1 MKVDR
6 SKLKKTPT
14 EAPADCRT
22 LIEKLKGCRDEQLLL
37 ELQHIKTWNIG
48 KCELY
53 HWVDLLDRFD
63 GILCDAGQ
71 TVENMS
77 WLLVCDRP
85 DNGQLKALLL
95 AVLNFTAL
103 LIEYSFS
110 RHLYSSIEHLTTL
123 LASCDMQVVLS
134 VLNLLYVFSKR
145 SNYITRLG
153 SDKRTPLLARLQHLA
168 ESWGGKENGFGLA
181 ECCRDLP
188 MTKYPPSATTLH
200 FEFYAEPG
208 PEVKVERKT
217 SSNTLHYIH
226 IEQLDKIS
234 ESPSEIMESLTVMY
248 NIPKDKQTLLFTHIR
263 LAHGFSNHK
272 KRLQAVQARLHA
284 ISILVYSNAL
294 QESANSILYNGLIE
308 ELVDVLQITDKQLV
322 DIKAASLRTL
332 TSIVH
337 LERTPK
343 LSNIIDCTGTASY
356 HGFLPVLVRNCI
368 QAMID
373 PLMEPYPHQF
383 ATALFSFL
391 YHLASYDAGGEAL
404 VSCGMMEALLKVI
417 KFLGDEQDQITFVTR
432 AVRVVDLITNLDMA
446 AFQSHTGLTIFI
458 SRLEHEVD
466 LSRKECPFVIKP
478 KIQRPNSTVESE
490 DMDTDVD
497 GQSES
502 LSEERMESSPGPS
515 TSSGSR
521 PETDHRAQSS
531 TASTPRTGLQCI
543 PQRAA
548 LLKSMLNFLKK
559 AIQDPAFSDG
569 IRHVMDGS
577 LPTSLKHIISNAE
590 YYGPSLFLLATEVV
604 TVFVFQEPSLLS
616 SLQDNGLTDVMLHA
630 LLIKDSL
637 SLQVPATR
645 EVLGSLPNVFSA
657 LCLNARGLHSFVQCQ
672 PFERLFKVLLSPDY
686 LPAMRRRRSSDPLG
700 DTASNLGSAVDELMR
715 HQPTLKTD
723 ATTAIIKLLEEICNL
738 GRAPEYICQKPSI
751 QKTDG
756 TVTAPPAR
764 SSHAAEEASSED
776 EEEEEALHTFTQQQ
790 GEPESNR
797 QSVPVELVVG
807 TEERIPIPLMDYI
820 LNVMKFVESI
830 LSNNTTDDHCQ
841 EFVNQKGL
849 LPLVSILGLPNL
861 PIDFPT
867 SAACQAVA
875 GVCKSILTL
884 SHEPK
889 VLQEGLCQLDSILSA
904 LEPLH
909 RPIEVPGGSVLLRE
923 LATAGHVT
931 DATLSARATPL
942 LHALTAA
949 HAYILMFVH
958 TCRVGQSEIRA
969 ISVNQWGSQ
978 LGLSVLNK
986 LSQLYCSLVW
996 ESTVL
1001 LSLCT
1006 PNSLPPGCEFGQAD
1020 MQKLVPKEEKPSGS
1034 TTATASTSGSRRTA
1048 ESEAVAVDPSATCL
1062 LEGMGLDG
1070 DTLAPMETDEPT
1082 AGTSDPKTKSKLT
1095 PAMATRIKQIK
1106 PLLSASSRLGR
1117 ALAELFGLLVKLCVG
1132 SPVRQRRSHHATSTG
1147 TAPTP
1152 AARATASSL
1161 TKLLTKGLS
1170 WQPPPYTPTP
1180 RFRLTFFICSVG
1192 FTSPMLFDERKY
1204 PYHLM
1209 LQKFFCSG
1217 GHNALFETFNWAL
1230 SMGGKVPVS
1239 EGLEHAELPDGTGE
1253 FLDAWLMLV
1262 EKMVNPSTVLD
1273 SPHSLPVKV
1282 PGVTPTTP
1290 QFSALRFLIVTQK
1303 AAFSCICS
1311 LWNRKP
1317 LKVYGG
1323 RMAESMLAILCH
1335 ILRGEPVIQE
1345 RLAKEREGTARP
1357 EEEGGLGASTLPVGP
1372 SSGGAGGAAVAPG
1385 AAVNAGEGPAGS
1397 VPGPAIGSSTAP
1409 PAPGGAAEDST
1420 NTTPRREPP
1429 VNQAQLQ
1436 QAQGGSRERQ
1446 PNVNQQQ
1453 LQQLMD
1459 MGFSREHAM
1468 EALVNTSTMEQATEY
1483 LLTHPPPLLSGA
1495 VRDMTMSE
1503 EDQMMRAI
1511 AMSLGQEEAARHREE
1526 DDRRAR
1532 ERTEEEEARCLER
1545 FLEAEPLDS
1554 TELHAFTDSMLPGC
1568 FHLLDELPD
1577 TVYRL
1582 CDLLMTAIKRS
1593 GPEYRDLILR
1603 QVVNQ
1608 VWEAAD
1614 VLIKAAIPLT
1624 TSDTKTVSEWTRQ
1637 MATLPQ
1643 ASNLA
1648 TRILLLT
1655 LLFEELK
1662 LSCARVVENSG
1673 ILNVLIKLLEVVQ
1686 PCLQAAKEQKDIQTP
1701 KWITPV
1707 LLIIDFYEKMAVSSK
1722 RRAQMNKYLQPNGN
1736 NWRWFDDRSGRW
1748 CSYSASNNGTID
1760 SAWRAGESSVRFTAG
1775 RRRYTVQFNTMVQVN
1790 EETGNRRPV
1799 MLTVQRVPRV
1809 PKPAK
1814 TGSMTDSEREEG
1826 DKGKAEETQTDPDSA
1841 PVAVEMSAPKD
1852 DNTSPQL
1859 KESFSGPS
1867 APAAPPPAAPLD
1879 PTSER
1884 TGAGGAI
1891 VVQGLTEDM
1900 TTVLIRAC
1908 VSMIS
1913 VPVDPD
1919 TLHATLRLCLRLT
1932 RTHHYAMMFAELKST
1947 RMILGLTQGSG
1958 FNGFTPL
1965 VTLLFRHI
1973 IEDPATLRHTM
1984 EKVVRSAVTSGAGS
1998 TTSGVVSGSLGSRE
2012 INYILRVLGPAA
2024 CRNPD
2029 CFADTAN
2036 SCVRIALPAPRGA
2049 GTASDDEF
2057 ENLRIKGPNAVQ
2069 LVKTTPL
2076 KLSPLPPIPDTIK
2089 EVIYDMLNALAAYHA
2104 PEEAERPEEPAV
2116 AVPGGQ
2122 DLCQI
2127 LQDDDVYQQ
2136 YRLTRQG
2143 SDFDSQSAFHINAQ
2157 VFTADG
2163 AVADSSQSGTPQGE
2177 GEALPPCSS
2186 PPASTASTPEEM
2198 REEKKEVEG
2207 ENGASSEE
2215 GKGAKA
2221 KASKPLMPTSTILR
2235 LLAELVRSYVGIA
2248 TLIASY
2254 CYTAGQSELIKED
2267 CSVLAFV
2274 LDHLLPHTQSS
2285 EDKDTPALARLFLA
2299 SLAAAGTGTDAQV
2312 ALVNEVKAAL
2322 SRALAMAEGTEKHA
2336 RLQAV
2341 MCIIS
2346 TIMESCPSTS
2356 SFYSTAAAKTQH
2368 NGMNNIIRLFLKKGL
2383 VNDLARV
2390 PHSLDLSSPN
2400 MANTVNA
2407 ALKPL
2412 ETLSRIVNQ
2421 PSSLFGGKGG
2431 SSKNKAEHDTVGAAR
2446 DSNSTTQGT
2455 TGDSVEGTLVE
2466 GSHRVQGT
2474 DSDLM
2479 DGETEGD
2486 TVVIAGQ
2493 PEVLST
2499 TAMQV
2504 ENELVDLIDEL
2515 LERDAGAVNSSII
2528 VGRGSGE
2535 DESQED
2541 VLMDEAP
2548 SNISQAST
2556 LQTNREDSMNIL
2568 EPEDEE
2574 HTQEEDSSGS
2584 NDDEDSQDEEEEEE
2598 EEEEEDQDD
2607 EEGDE
2612 DDDDEGSEMELDE
2625 DFPDINAAPHI
2636 RFERFDRD
2644 DDLII
2649 EFDNMFSTTADIP
2662 PSPGNIPSS
2671 HPLMVRHAD
2680 HGSLTLGGAGTNNRL
2695 AQGMGRSQ
2703 RTLRQLTA
2711 NTGHTIHVHY
2721 PGNRQPNPPL
2731 ILQRLLGPSAAADIL
2746 QLSSS
2751 LPLQSRG
2758 RARLLVGNEDVHII
2772 ARSDDELLDDFFHEQ
2787 SSTGGQAGTLS
2798 SIPTALTRWTD
2809 ECKVLDAESMH
2820 DCVAVV
2826 KVPIL
2831 QHLETLRDEE
2841 LEERREK
2848 RRRQLAEEE
2857 EAKQNDRRTGGEEAR
2872 EQSLQGSGLGTVNG
2886 AAGETTAEGE
2896 PQGSG
2901 VSCLDPPRVSEGF
2914 LTAPPSGEVTPTT
2927 PAPHEQA
2934 LVSLETAI
2942 SQQVHQPIA
2951 DLLLAESHANSLVTL
2966 AGAGLPDLTASSDR
2980 LNCEAEA
2987 SQMEMSPA
2995 PPIASLSPDI
3005 VETSEPAAVGV
3016 SQLEGSPMD
3025 TSSPVSATQEEPN
3038 PAQAVHLSQELSGS
3052 GDSGVTDTHTDAE
3065 TGSTTVS
3072 TPGETMPL
3080 SDRANS
3086 QSQAIQEEP
3095 LPSTSNEDED
3105 PLAGIS
3111 LPEGVDPSFLAALP
3125 EDIRRE
3131 VLQNQLGIRPPAR
3144 PPASS
3149 TLPSTTTP
3157 VLGGGPGVTE
3167 VSPEFLAALPPAI
3180 QEEVLA
3186 QQRAE
3191 QQRRELSQQP
3201 TQGDTPLD
3209 PVTFIQTLPSELRR
3223 SVLEDMEDSVLAV
3236 MPPDI
3241 AAEAA
3246 ALRREQE
3253 VSARQRQLMH
3263 ERLFGHSSSSALSAI
3278 LRSPAF
3284 TSRLGGNRGVQYTRL
3299 AVQRGG
3305 TFQMGGGANHSRPSS
3320 SSVDSLLRLRGRL
3333 LLDHEAL
3340 SCLLVLL
3347 FVDEPKLNTSRLHRV
3362 LRNLCYHSQTRG
3374 WVIRS
3379 LLSILQRSSESEVCV
3394 ETTRLE
3400 DARGKRTAGGQGG
3413 YGGSKGSTT
3422 TATAASSLSSSS
3434 SSSLELINRV
3444 ESRSSSQLSWLSV
3457 SMDAA
3462 LGCRT
3467 NIFQIQ
3473 RASGR
3478 KHADRHS
3485 AGGTSGGPGGTLGG
3499 GVQGVTAGVT
3509 CPGGGGS
3516 TVHIHPQ
3523 AAPVVCRHVLDT
3535 LIQLAKVFPSHFT
3548 QQRCKDLLSSSTS
3561 DLDSR
3566 LCAAASIVTGTAGGG
3581 SRSTQT
3587 NTCSTPSSAQNSLG
3601 GGACGT
3607 AITPQSLGIST
3618 DFWDLLVKLDN
3629 MNVSRKGKASMKT
3642 VPLGAGGEAEG
3653 AQYSLEASPLG
3664 QLMNMLSHPVIRRSS
3679 LLTEKL
3685 LRLLSLISI
3694 ALPDNKATEVPAGH
3708 QAPQSTTA
3716 GAGNPATATSAAA
3729 TAGAPGSVS
3738 ASAQGIT
3745 VGVVVPAQGS
3755 SSTAIV
3761 SIPTSTGASA
3771 TGKHRATVL
3780 CIESDTKLASTGL
3793 TEKQLQLSVEVLTS
3807 HSCSEE
3813 GLEDAANILLQLSRG
3828 DGTTRDTVLR
3838 LLLSGARH
3846 LGYTLCKQ
3854 IGTLLAELREYNLE
3868 QQRRARADAQSPD
3881 APAEDTSISARLK
3894 AGKLSSRRGR
3904 RFDGSE
3910 SVVIVAAQKRT
3921 LGGRELQLPCM
3932 SSLTSKTSTQKF
3944 FLRVLQV
3951 IIQLREDTRRANK
3964 KAKQTGRLGSTSLGS
3979 ASSIQAAVR
3988 QLEAEADA
3996 IIQMVREGQRAR
4008 RLQQAPPPSASV
4020 AAVTTSGSSVA
4031 APHAPAAAPGTASAA
4046 TSEVGSVSEPQ
4057 AVQRDDS
4064 PMDVDQPSPLEQDPA
4079 PLDEE
4084 GNSQSETE
4092 ERLPDLPLLSEQ
4104 LLLDE
4109 LWDMLGECLKELEE
4123 SHDQHAVLVL
4133 QPAVEAFFLVHATE
4147 RESKPPVRD
4156 TRESQLSHIKDEP
4169 PPLSP
4174 APLTPATPS
4183 SLDPFFSREPSSMH
4197 ISSNLPPDTQKF
4209 LRFAETHRTVLNQI
4223 LRQSTTHLAD
4233 GPFAVLV
4240 DYIRILDFDVK
4251 RKYFRQELERLDEG
4265 LRKEDMAVHVR
4276 RDHVFEDSY
4285 RELHR
4290 KSPEDMKN
4298 RLYIVFE
4305 GEEGQDAG
4313 GLLREWYMIISRE
4326 MFNAMYAL
4334 FRTSPGDRVTYTINP
4349 SSHCNPN
4356 HLSYFKFVG
4365 RVVAKAVYDN
4375 RLLECY
4381 FTRSFYKHILGK
4393 SVRYTDMES
4402 EDYPFFQG
4410 LVYLLENNVST
4421 LGYELTFST
4430 EVQEFG
4436 VCEVRDLKPNGGNII
4451 VTEENKKE
4459 YVHLVCQMKMTG
4471 AIRKQLSA
4479 YLEGFYEIIPKR
4491 LISIFTEQE
4500 LELLISGLPTID
4512 IDDLKANTEYH
4523 KYQSSSIQIQW
4534 FWRALRSFDQADRA
4548 KFLQFVTGTSKVP
4561 LQGFAAL
4568 EGMNG
4573 IQKFQI
4579 HRDDRS
4585 TDRLPS
4591 AHTCFNQLDLPA
4603 YESYEKLRHMLL
4615 LAIQECSEGFGLA

>member
-6 SKLKKTPT
+6 TKLKKTPT
-14 EAPADCRT
+14 EAPADCRS
-22 LIEKLKGCRDEQLLL
+22 LIDKLKVCSDEQLLL
-37 ELQHIKTWNIG
+37 ELQQIKTWNIG

-63 GILCDAGQ
+63 GILADAGQ

-77 WLLVCDRP
+77 WMLVCDRP
-85 DNGQLKALLL
+85 EREQLKALLL

-123 LASCDMQVVLS
+123 LASSDMQVVLA

-145 SNYITRLG
+145 SNYITRLA
-153 SDKRTPLLARLQHLA
+153 SDKRTPLLSRLQHLA

-181 ECCRDLP
+181 ECCKD
-188 MTKYPPSATTLH
+188 MHMSKYPPSATTLH

-208 PEVKVERKT
+208 SEVKVEKRA

-234 ESPSEIMESLTVMY
+234 ESPSEIMESLTKMY
-248 NIPKDKQTLLFTHIR
+248 SIPKDKQMLLFTHIR

-308 ELVDVLQITDKQLV
+308 ELVDVLQITDKQLME
-322 DIKAASLRTL
+322 IKAASLRTL

-343 LSNIIDCTGTASY
+343 LSSIIDCTGTASY

-373 PLMEPYPHQF
+373 PTMEPYPHQF

-446 AFQSHTGLTIFI
+446 AFQSHSGLTIFI
-458 SRLEHEVD
+458 YRLEHEVD
-466 LSRKECPFVIKP
+466 LCRKECPFVIKP
-478 KIQRPNSTVESE
+478 KIQRPTNVQEGEEMET
-490 DMDTDVD
+490 DMEVSDVA
-497 GQSES
+497 
-502 LSEERMESSPGPS
+502 MESCPGPS
-515 TSSGSR
+515 TS
-521 PETDHRAQSS
+521 TDHRPSLSTSS
-531 TASTPRTGLQCI
+531 SSSSIVVSRTGVQCI

-569 IRHVMDGS
+569 IRHVMDGT

-630 LLIKDSL
+630 LLIKD
-637 SLQVPATR
+637 VPATR

-657 LCLNARGLHSFVQCQ
+657 LCLNARGLQSFVQCQ

-686 LPAMRRRRSSDPLG
+686 LPAMRRRRSSDPLALTSLRSPAG

-738 GRAPEYICQKPSI
+738 GRDPKYICQKPSI
-751 QKTDG
+751 QKADG
-756 TVTAPPAR
+756 TATAPPPR
-764 SSHAAEEASSED
+764 SNHAAEEASSED
-776 EEEEEALHTFTQQQ
+776 EEEEEVQAMQSFSTNQQSEV
-790 GEPESNR
+790 EPS
-797 QSVPVELVVG
+797 QHVVG

-841 EFVNQKGL
+841 EFVSQKGL
-849 LPLVSILGLPNL
+849 LPLVTILGLPNL

-889 VLQEGLCQLDSILSA
+889 VLQEGLLQLDSILSS
-904 LEPLH
+904 LDPLH
-909 RPIEVPGGSVLLRE
+909 RPIEAPGGSVLLRE
-923 LATAGHVT
+923 LACAGNVA
-931 DATLSARATPL
+931 DATLSAQATPL

-949 HAYILMFVH
+949 HAYIMMFVH

-978 LGLSVLNK
+978 LGLNVLNK

-1020 MQKLVPKEEKPSGS
+1020 MQKLAPKEEKA
-1034 TTATASTSGSRRTA
+1034 TTVLPQGTKRP
-1048 ESEAVAVDPSATCL
+1048 ESEVEGTVVSEEASGL
-1062 LEGMGLDG
+1062 LEGIGLDG
-1070 DTLAPMETDEPT
+1070 DTLAPMETDEPS
-1082 AGTSDPKTKSKLT
+1082 TSDAKGKPKIT
-1095 PAMATRIKQIK
+1095 PAMAARIKQIK

-1132 SPVRQRRSHHATSTG
+1132 SPVRQRRSHHAASTT

-1152 AARATASSL
+1152 AARSTASAL

-1209 LQKFFCSG
+1209 LQKFLCSG

-1230 SMGGKVPVS
+1230 SMGGRVPVA
-1239 EGLEHAELPDGTGE
+1239 EGLEHSDLPDGTGE

-1262 EKMVNPSTVLD
+1262 EKMVNPTTVLE
-1273 SPHSLPVKV
+1273 SPHSLPTTKL
-1282 PGVTPTTP
+1282 PGGQNNP
-1290 QFSALRFLIVTQK
+1290 QFSALRFLVVTQK
-1303 AAFSCICS
+1303 AAFTCIKN

-1335 ILRGEPVIQE
+1335 ILRGEPVIRE
-1345 RLAKEREGTARP
+1345 RLSKEREGSR
-1357 EEEGGLGASTLPVGP
+1357 EEEGQQDESGA
-1372 SSGGAGGAAVAPG
+1372 
-1385 AAVNAGEGPAGS
+1385 
-1397 VPGPAIGSSTAP
+1397 
-1409 PAPGGAAEDST
+1409 
-1420 NTTPRREPP
+1420 RREP
-1429 VNQAQLQ
+1429 Q
-1436 QAQGGSRERQ
+1436 
-1446 PNVNQQQ
+1446 VNQQQ

-1459 MGFSREHAM
+1459 MGFTREHAL
-1468 EALVNTSTMEQATEY
+1468 EALLNTSTMEQATEY
-1483 LLTHPPPLLSGA
+1483 LLTHPPPLIGGV
-1495 VRDMTMSE
+1495 VRDLSMSE
-1503 EDQMMRAI
+1503 EDQMLRAI
-1511 AMSLGQEEAARHREE
+1511 AMSLGQDIPMEQRAELPEETARRKEE
-1526 DDRRAR
+1526 EERKAR
-1532 ERTEEEEARCLER
+1532 EKQEEEEAKCLEK
-1545 FLEAEPLDS
+1545 FQDAEPLEQD
-1554 TELHAFTDSMLPGC
+1554 ELQGFTDTMLPGC

-1577 TVYRL
+1577 TVYRV
-1582 CDLLMTAIKRS
+1582 CDLIMTAIKRN
-1593 GPEYRDLILR
+1593 GADYRDMILK

-1614 VLIKAAIPLT
+1614 VLIKAALPLT
-1624 TSDTKTVSEWTRQ
+1624 TSDTKTVSEWISQ

-1662 LSCARVVENSG
+1662 LPCARVVETSG

-1686 PCLQAAKEQKDIQTP
+1686 PCLQAAKEQKEVQTP

-1707 LLIIDFYEKMAVSSK
+1707 LLLIDFYEKTSISSK
-1722 RRAQMNKYLQPNGN
+1722 RRMQMNRYLQANGN

-1748 CSYSASNNGTID
+1748 CSYSASNNSTID
-1760 SAWRAGESSVRFTAG
+1760 AAWKAGETCVRFTAG
-1775 RRRYTVQFNTMVQVN
+1775 RRRYTVQFTTMVQVN

-1799 MLTVQRVPRV
+1799 MLTLLRVPRLLKSGKNGNGQELEKTLEEAKEVEAKQKDEKV
-1809 PKPAK
+1809 PEPIPVPETSSTEKDAP
-1814 TGSMTDSEREEG
+1814 TEEPKVG
-1826 DKGKAEETQTDPDSA
+1826 DIVIQGLAEEM
-1841 PVAVEMSAPKD
+1841 V
-1852 DNTSPQL
+1852 
-1859 KESFSGPS
+1859 
-1867 APAAPPPAAPLD
+1867 
-1879 PTSER
+1879 
-1884 TGAGGAI
+1884 
-1891 VVQGLTEDM
+1891 
-1900 TTVLIRAC
+1900 TVLIRSC
-1908 VSMIS
+1908 VGMLG

-1932 RTHHYAMMFAELKST
+1932 RDHKYAMMFAELKST
-1947 RMILGLTQGSG
+1947 RMILSLTQSSG

-1973 IEDPATLRHTM
+1973 IEDPCTLQHTM
-1984 EKVVRSAVTSGAGS
+1984 EKVVRSAATSGAGS

-2029 CFADTAN
+2029 IFTEVAN
-2036 SCVRIALPAPRGA
+2036 SCIRIALPAPRGS

-2069 LVKTTPL
+2069 LVKTTPI
-2076 KLSPLPPIPDTIK
+2076 KPSTLPVIPDTIK

-2104 PEEAERPEEPAV
+2104 PEEVSEKSEQKPVGMNQEV
-2116 AVPGGQ
+2116 S
-2122 DLCQI
+2122 QI
-2127 LQDDDVYQQ
+2127 LQDMGDEVFQQ
-2136 YRLTRQG
+2136 YRDLTRQG
-2143 SDFDSQSAFHINAQ
+2143 SDFDGQTSFAINAR
-2157 VFTADG
+2157 VFTADST
-2163 AVADSSQSGTPQGE
+2163 AAETPQSGTPQGE
-2177 GEALPPCSS
+2177 TAL
-2186 PPASTASTPEEM
+2186 TPEEN
-2198 REEKKEVEG
+2198 REGLKKDKEG
-2207 ENGASSEE
+2207 DRSSED
-2215 GKGAKA
+2215 GKQKA
-2221 KASKPLMPTSTILR
+2221 KGSKPLLPTSSILR

-2248 TLIASY
+2248 SLIATY
-2254 CYTAGQSELIKED
+2254 NYTAGQSELIKED

-2274 LDHLLPHTQSS
+2274 LDHLLPHTHNA

-2299 SLAAAGTGTDAQV
+2299 SLAAAGSGTDAQV

-2322 SRALAMAEGTEKHA
+2322 GRALAMAESTEKHA

-2356 SFYSTAAAKTQH
+2356 SFYSTATTKTQH

-2383 VNDLARV
+2383 VSDLARV

-2421 PSSLFGGKGG
+2421 PSSLFGSKGTSG
-2431 SSKNKAEHDTVGAAR
+2431 KNKSEADTHGTAQDPNSNQPDTGETGTEVQEEDPDASHAEVAD
-2446 DSNSTTQGT
+2446 
-2455 TGDSVEGTLVE
+2455 GDI
-2466 GSHRVQGT
+2466 
-2474 DSDLM
+2474 M
-2479 DGETEGD
+2479 DGETETD
-2486 TVVIAGQ
+2486 AVVIAGQ
-2493 PEVLST
+2493 PEVLT
-2499 TAMQV
+2499 TQEMQV
-2504 ENELVDLIDEL
+2504 ENELEDLIDEL
-2515 LERDAGAVNSSII
+2515 LERDGAAGNRV
-2528 VGRGSGE
+2528 GE

-2541 VLMDEAP
+2541 VLMDEP
-2548 SNISQAST
+2548 PTNLSQAST
-2556 LQTNREDSMNIL
+2556 LQANREDSMNIL
-2568 EPEDEE
+2568 DPEDEEE

-2584 NDDEDSQDEEEEEE
+2584 NEDEDDSQEE
-2598 EEEEEDQDD
+2598 EEEEEDEDDQDD
-2607 EEGDE
+2607 EEGEEGDE
-2612 DDDDEGSEMELDE
+2612 DDDDDCSEMELDE
-2625 DFPDINAAPHI
+2625 DYPDMNASPLV
-2636 RFERFDRD
+2636 RFERFDRE

-2649 EFDNMFSTTADIP
+2649 EFDNMFSSATEIP
-2662 PSPGNIPSS
+2662 PSPGNIPTT

-2680 HGSLTLGGAGTNNRL
+2680 HGSLTLGSGTSTTRL
-2695 AQGMGRSQ
+2695 AQGIGRSQ

-2758 RARLLVGNEDVHII
+2758 RARLLVGNDDVHII
-2772 ARSDDELLDDFFHEQ
+2772 ARSDDEMLDDFFHDQ
-2787 SSTGGQAGTLS
+2787 STATSQAGTLS
-2798 SIPTALTRWTD
+2798 SIPTALTRWTE

-2820 DCVAVV
+2820 DCVSVV
-2826 KVPIL
+2826 KVPIIN
-2831 QHLETLRDEE
+2831 HLESLRDEE

-2848 RRRQLAEEE
+2848 RRKQLAEEE
-2857 EAKQNDRRTGGEEAR
+2857 AKMAEKSKEEKEAKEQNSQGANSKQNTPFEL
-2872 EQSLQGSGLGTVNG
+2872 SLADQDGSGRPENFPT
-2886 AAGETTAEGE
+2886 APSSAEGTPTSPE
-2896 PQGSG
+2896 I
-2901 VSCLDPPRVSEGF
+2901 VRLDPTLRATEA
-2914 LTAPPSGEVTPTT
+2914 T
-2927 PAPHEQA
+2927 
-2934 LVSLETAI
+2934 
-2942 SQQVHQPIA
+2942 
-2951 DLLLAESHANSLVTL
+2951 LAELTQ
-2966 AGAGLPDLTASSDR
+2966 GLPADTGTEDVGQQLMPSHQEDSGPGRPSVEGDAT
-2980 LNCEAEA
+2980 
-2987 SQMEMSPA
+2987 QMELSPA
-2995 PPIASLSPDI
+2995 PTITSLSPERAEDSDAL
-3005 VETSEPAAVGV
+3005 TAVS

-3025 TSSPVSATQEEPN
+3025 TSSLASGPLEDGVGEAPGIVNPEQPLVVGSSIAVGQQPVEPPTTCETQPVVSQHSDSSQIAPSSELPSTRESAVTLL
-3038 PAQAVHLSQELSGS
+3038 ATDSSGI
-3052 GDSGVTDTHTDAE
+3052 
-3065 TGSTTVS
+3065 
-3072 TPGETMPL
+3072 L
-3080 SDRANS
+3080 
-3086 QSQAIQEEP
+3086 EEP
-3095 LPSTSNEDED
+3095 LPSTSSEEED
-3105 PLAGIS
+3105 PLAGIN

-3131 VLQNQLGIRPPAR
+3131 VLQNQLGIRPPSR
-3144 PPASS
+3144 PPPTAA
-3149 TLPSTTTP
+3149 P
-3157 VLGGGPGVTE
+3157 VIPPPVVANAGVTE

-3191 QQRRELSQQP
+3191 QQRRELAQTTTS
-3201 TQGDTPLD
+3201 DTPMD
-3209 PVTFIQTLPSELRR
+3209 PVTFIQTLPSDLRR

-3241 AAEAA
+3241 AAEAQ

-3253 VSARQRQLMH
+3253 ARQRQLMH
-3263 ERLFGHSSSSALSAI
+3263 ERLFGHSSTSALSAI

-3284 TSRLGGNRGVQYTRL
+3284 TSRLSGNRGVQYTRL
-3299 AVQRGG
+3299 AVQRGN
-3305 TFQMGGGANHSRPSS
+3305 TFQMGSS
-3320 SSVDSLLRLRGRL
+3320 STHTRPTGSNVDSLLRLRGRL

-3362 LRNLCYHSQTRG
+3362 LRNLCYHAQTRN

-3379 LLSILQRSSESEVCV
+3379 LLSILQRSSESELCI
-3394 ETTRLE
+3394 ESPKTSIGGTDKRGAKTSHDNRPLE
-3400 DARGKRTAGGQGG
+3400 FLHKME
-3413 YGGSKGSTT
+3413 SKNS
-3422 TATAASSLSSSS
+3422 
-3434 SSSLELINRV
+3434 N
-3444 ESRSSSQLSWLSV
+3444 QLSWLSV

-3473 RASGR
+3473 RSLGR
-3478 KHADRHS
+3478 KHTEKHS
-3485 AGGTSGGPGGTLGG
+3485 A
-3499 GVQGVTAGVT
+3499 
-3509 CPGGGGS
+3509 CGS

-3548 QQRCKDLLSSSTS
+3548 QQRTKECSVENSDSRERSIKLTCSPCLAPSSSIG
-3561 DLDSR
+3561 
-3566 LCAAASIVTGTAGGG
+3566 AS
-3581 SRSTQT
+3581 
-3587 NTCSTPSSAQNSLG
+3587 N
-3601 GGACGT
+3601 
-3607 AITPQSLGIST
+3607 IST

-3629 MNVSRKGKASMKT
+3629 MNVSRKGKTSIKS
-3642 VPLGAGGEAEG
+3642 VPVSSGSEGESN
-3653 AQYSLEASPLG
+3653 QCSLEASPLG
-3664 QLMNMLSHPVIRRSS
+3664 QLMNMLSHSVIRRSS

-3694 ALPDNKATEVPAGH
+3694 ALPDNKASE
-3708 QAPQSTTA
+3708 TA
-3716 GAGNPATATSAAA
+3716 GNQSNSITPAPAPTPATAP
-3729 TAGAPGSVS
+3729 APVPVP
-3738 ASAQGIT
+3738 AVT
-3745 VGVVVPAQGS
+3745 VPVVVSTNIVTTVTTKSGKSPAKS
-3755 SSTAIV
+3755 SEV
-3761 SIPTSTGASA
+3761 SNAPDKMAAS
-3771 TGKHRATVL
+3771 
-3780 CIESDTKLASTGL
+3780 GL

-3813 GLEDAANILLQLSRG
+3813 GLEDAANVLLQLSRG
-3828 DGTTRDTVLR
+3828 DPSTRDTVLK
-3838 LLLSGARH
+3838 LLLSGAHH
-3846 LGYTLCKQ
+3846 LGFTLCKQ

-3868 QQRRARADAQSPD
+3868 QQRRAQCEVLSPD
-3881 APAEDTSISARLK
+3881 GMPEEQPHSTK
-3894 AGKLSSRRGR
+3894 PKGKMQSRSLPTPPMRS
-3904 RFDGSE
+3904 RFDIAE
-3910 SVVIVAAQKRT
+3910 NVVIVASQKRP
-3921 LGGRELQLPCM
+3921 LGGRELQLPSM
-3932 SSLTSKTSTQKF
+3932 SMLTSKTSTQKF

-3951 IIQLREDTRRANK
+3951 IIQLRDDTRRANK
-3964 KAKQTGRLGSTSLGS
+3964 KAKQTSRLGTASLAS
-3979 ASSIQAAVR
+3979 ASSIQAAVQ

-3996 IIQMVREGQRAR
+3996 IIQMAEGSAR
-4008 RLQQAPPPSASV
+4008 REEQ
-4020 AAVTTSGSSVA
+4020 
-4031 APHAPAAAPGTASAA
+4031 
-4046 TSEVGSVSEPQ
+4046 
-4057 AVQRDDS
+4057 
-4064 PMDVDQPSPLEQDPA
+4064 PMDVDQPSPATQEPQSVA
-4079 PLDEE
+4079 SE
-4084 GNSQSETE
+4084 GSQAAEKKEE
-4092 ERLPDLPLLSEQ
+4092 ERLPELPLLSEQ
-4104 LLLDE
+4104 LSLDE

-4197 ISSNLPPDTQKF
+4197 ISSSLPPDTQKF

-4240 DYIRILDFDVK
+4240 DYIRVLDFDVK

-4290 KSPEDMKN
+4290 KSPEEMKN

-4326 MFNAMYAL
+4326 MFNPMYAL

-4365 RVVAKAVYDN
+4365 RIVAKAVYDN

-4402 EDYPFFQG
+4402 EDYHFYQG
-4410 LVYLLENNVST
+4410 LVYLLENDVST
-4421 LGYELTFST
+4421 LGYDLTFST

-4436 VCEVRDLKPNGGNII
+4436 VCEVRDLKPNGANIL

-4471 AIRKQLSA
+4471 AIRKQLA
-4479 YLEGFYEIIPKR
+4479 AFLEGFYEIIPKR

-4512 IDDLKANTEYH
+4512 IDDLKSNTEYH
-4523 KYQSSSIQIQW
+4523 KYQSNSIQIQW

>member
-6 SKLKKTPT
+6 TKLKKTPT
-14 EAPADCRT
+14 EAPADCRA
-22 LIEKLKGCRDEQLLL
+22 LIEKLKVCNDEQLLL
-37 ELQHIKTWNIG
+37 ELQQIKTWNIG

-63 GILCDAGQ
+63 GILSDAGQ

-77 WLLVCDRP
+77 WMLVCDRP
-85 DNGQLKALLL
+85 EREQLKMLLL

-123 LASCDMQVVLS
+123 LASSDMQVVLA

-153 SDKRTPLLARLQHLA
+153 SDKRTPLLTRLQHLA

-181 ECCRDLP
+181 ECCRDLH
-188 MTKYPPSATTLH
+188 MMKYPPSATTLH
-200 FEFYAEPG
+200 FEFYADPG
-208 PEVKVERKT
+208 AEVKIEKRT
-217 SSNTLHYIH
+217 TSNTLHYIH

-234 ESPSEIMESLTVMY
+234 ESPSEIMESLTKMY
-248 NIPKDKQTLLFTHIR
+248 SIPKDKQMLLFTHIR
-263 LAHGFSNHK
+263 LAHGFSNHR

-308 ELVDVLQITDKQLV
+308 ELVDVLQITDKQLME
-322 DIKAASLRTL
+322 IKAASLRTL

-343 LSNIIDCTGTASY
+343 LSSIIDCTGTASY

-373 PLMEPYPHQF
+373 PSMDPYPHQF

-446 AFQSHTGLTIFI
+446 AFQSHSGLSIFI
-458 SRLEHEVD
+458 YRLEHEVD
-466 LSRKECPFVIKP
+466 LCRKECPFVIKP
-478 KIQRPNSTVESE
+478 KIQRPSTAQEGE
-490 DMDTDVD
+490 EMETDMDVADVT
-497 GQSES
+497 
-502 LSEERMESSPGPS
+502 MESSPGS
-515 TSSGSR
+515 SLSMEQRLEIELRASCSSSSAFISSGPGPR
-521 PETDHRAQSS
+521 P
-531 TASTPRTGLQCI
+531 GVQCI

-630 LLIKDSL
+630 LLIKD
-637 SLQVPATR
+637 VPATR

-657 LCLNARGLHSFVQCQ
+657 LCLNARGLQSFVQCQ

-738 GRAPEYICQKPSI
+738 GRDPKYICQKPSI
-751 QKTDG
+751 QKADG
-756 TVTAPPAR
+756 TASAPPPR
-764 SSHAAEEASSED
+764 SNHAAEEASSED
-776 EEEEEALHTFTQQQ
+776 EEEEEVQAMQSFNSTQQNET
-790 GEPESNR
+790 EPN
-797 QSVPVELVVG
+797 QQVVG

-849 LPLVSILGLPNL
+849 LPLVTILGLPNL

-889 VLQEGLCQLDSILSA
+889 VLQEGLLQLDSILSS

-909 RPIEVPGGSVLLRE
+909 RPIESPGGSVLLRE
-923 LATAGHVT
+923 LASAGNVA
-931 DATLSARATPL
+931 DATLSAQATPL

-949 HAYILMFVH
+949 HAYIMMFVH
-958 TCRVGQSEIRA
+958 TCRVGQSEIRS

-978 LGLSVLNK
+978 LGLSVLSK

-1006 PNSLPPGCEFGQAD
+1006 PNSLPSGCEFGQAD
-1020 MQKLVPKEEKPSGS
+1020 MQKLVPKDEKAGTSQGGKKSDGEQDGTVGS
-1034 TTATASTSGSRRTA
+1034 MDASTQG
-1048 ESEAVAVDPSATCL
+1048 L
-1062 LEGMGLDG
+1062 LEGIGLDG

-1082 AGTSDPKTKSKLT
+1082 ASDSKGKSKIT
-1095 PAMATRIKQIK
+1095 PAMAARIKQIK

-1132 SPVRQRRSHHATSTG
+1132 SPVRQRRSHHAASTT

-1152 AARATASSL
+1152 AARSTASAL

-1209 LQKFFCSG
+1209 LQKFLCSG

-1230 SMGGKVPVS
+1230 SMGGKVPVA
-1239 EGLEHAELPDGTGE
+1239 EGLEHLDLPDGTGE

-1262 EKMVNPSTVLD
+1262 EKMVNPTTVLE
-1273 SPHSLPVKV
+1273 SPHSLPAKL
-1282 PGVTPTTP
+1282 PGGVHNFP
-1290 QFSALRFLIVTQK
+1290 QFSALRFLVVTQK
-1303 AAFSCICS
+1303 AAFTCIKN

-1335 ILRGEPVIQE
+1335 ILRGEPVIRE
-1345 RLAKEREGTARP
+1345 RLNKEKEGSRGEEDAGQ
-1357 EEEGGLGASTLPVGP
+1357 EEGGS
-1372 SSGGAGGAAVAPG
+1372 
-1385 AAVNAGEGPAGS
+1385 
-1397 VPGPAIGSSTAP
+1397 
-1409 PAPGGAAEDST
+1409 
-1420 NTTPRREPP
+1420 RREP
-1429 VNQAQLQ
+1429 Q
-1436 QAQGGSRERQ
+1436 
-1446 PNVNQQQ
+1446 VNQQQ

-1459 MGFSREHAM
+1459 MGFTREHAM
-1468 EALVNTSTMEQATEY
+1468 EALLNTSTMEQATEY
-1483 LLTHPPPLLSGA
+1483 LLTHPPPIMGGV
-1495 VRDMTMSE
+1495 VRDLSMSE

-1511 AMSLGQEEAARHREE
+1511 AMSLGQDIPMEQRAESPEEVACRKEE
-1526 DDRRAR
+1526 EERKAR
-1532 ERTEEEEARCLER
+1532 EKQEEEEAKCLEK
-1545 FLEAEPLDS
+1545 FQDADPLEQD
-1554 TELHAFTDSMLPGC
+1554 ELHTFTDTMLPGC

-1577 TVYRL
+1577 TVYRV
-1582 CDLLMTAIKRS
+1582 CDLIMTAIKRN
-1593 GPEYRDLILR
+1593 GADYRDMILK

-1614 VLIKAAIPLT
+1614 VLIKAALPLT
-1624 TSDTKTVSEWTRQ
+1624 TSDTKTVSEWISQ

-1662 LSCARVVENSG
+1662 LPCAWVVESSG

-1686 PCLQAAKEQKDIQTP
+1686 PCLQAAKEQKEVQTP

-1707 LLIIDFYEKMAVSSK
+1707 LLLIDFYEKTAISSK
-1722 RRAQMNKYLQPNGN
+1722 RRAQMTKYLQSNSN

-1748 CSYSASNNGTID
+1748 CSYSASNNSTID
-1760 SAWRAGESSVRFTAG
+1760 SAWKSGETSVRFTAG
-1775 RRRYTVQFNTMVQVN
+1775 RRRYTVQFTTMVQVN

-1799 MLTVQRVPRV
+1799 MLTLLRVPRLNKNSKNGNGQELEKTLEESKEMDIK
-1809 PKPAK
+1809 PKENK
-1814 TGSMTDSEREEG
+1814 TNDNPLALENTNAEKETSP
-1826 DKGKAEETQTDPDSA
+1826 EETKIG
-1841 PVAVEMSAPKD
+1841 EI
-1852 DNTSPQL
+1852 L
-1859 KESFSGPS
+1859 
-1867 APAAPPPAAPLD
+1867 
-1879 PTSER
+1879 
-1884 TGAGGAI
+1884 I
-1891 VVQGLTEDM
+1891 QGLTEDM
-1900 TTVLIRAC
+1900 VTVLIRAC
-1908 VSMIS
+1908 VSMLG

-1932 RTHHYAMMFAELKST
+1932 RDHKYAMMFAELKST
-1947 RMILGLTQGSG
+1947 RMILNLTQSSG

-1965 VTLLFRHI
+1965 VTLLLRHI
-1973 IEDPATLRHTM
+1973 IEDPCTLRHTM
-1984 EKVVRSAVTSGAGS
+1984 EKVVRSAATSGAGS

-2029 CFADTAN
+2029 IFTEVAN
-2036 SCVRIALPAPRGA
+2036 CCIRIALPAPRGS

-2076 KLSPLPPIPDTIK
+2076 KPSPLPVIPDSIK

-2104 PEEAERPEEPAV
+2104 PEEADKSDSKT
-2116 AVPGGQ
+2116 GGMTQ
-2122 DLCQI
+2122 EVGQL
-2127 LQDDDVYQQ
+2127 LQDMGDDVYQQ
-2136 YRLTRQG
+2136 YRSLTRQS
-2143 SDFDSQSAFHINAQ
+2143 SDFDTQSGFSINSQ
-2157 VFTADG
+2157 VFAADG
-2163 AVADSSQSGTPQGE
+2163 ASNDNSASVTSQGE
-2177 GEALPPCSS
+2177 
-2186 PPASTASTPEEM
+2186 ASTPDEA
-2198 REEKKEVEG
+2198 RDGKKDKEG
-2207 ENGASSEE
+2207 DRASEE
-2215 GKGAKA
+2215 GKQKGKG
-2221 KASKPLMPTSTILR
+2221 SKPLMPTSTILR

-2248 TLIASY
+2248 TLIANYSY
-2254 CYTAGQSELIKED
+2254 TVGQSELIKED

-2274 LDHLLPHTQSS
+2274 LDHLLPHTQNA

-2299 SLAAAGTGTDAQV
+2299 SLAAAGSGTDAQV

-2322 SRALAMAEGTEKHA
+2322 GRALAMAESTEKHA

-2356 SFYSTAAAKTQH
+2356 SFYSSATAKTQH

-2421 PSSLFGGKGG
+2421 PSSLFG
-2431 SSKNKAEHDTVGAAR
+2431 SKSTSNKSKAEQDAQGASQDPSNNQQDSGEPGEAEVQEEDHDV
-2446 DSNSTTQGT
+2446 TQT
-2455 TGDSVEGTLVE
+2455 EVADGDI
-2466 GSHRVQGT
+2466 
-2474 DSDLM
+2474 M
-2479 DGETEGD
+2479 DGEAETD
-2486 TVVIAGQ
+2486 SVVIAGQ
-2493 PEVLST
+2493 PEVLSSQE
-2499 TAMQV
+2499 MQV
-2504 ENELVDLIDEL
+2504 ENELEDLIDEL
-2515 LERDAGAVNSSII
+2515 LERDG
-2528 VGRGSGE
+2528 GSG
-2535 DESQED
+2535 
-2541 VLMDEAP
+2541 
-2548 SNISQAST
+2548 NST
-2556 LQTNREDSMNIL
+2556 
-2568 EPEDEE
+2568 
-2574 HTQEEDSSGS
+2574 
-2584 NDDEDSQDEEEEEE
+2584 
-2598 EEEEEDQDD
+2598 
-2607 EEGDE
+2607 
-2612 DDDDEGSEMELDE
+2612 
-2625 DFPDINAAPHI
+2625 
-2636 RFERFDRD
+2636 
-2644 DDLII
+2644 II
-2649 EFDNMFSTTADIP
+2649 ADIP
-2662 PSPGNIPSS
+2662 PSPGNIPTT

-2680 HGSLTLGGAGTNNRL
+2680 HSSLTLGSGSSTTRL
-2695 AQGMGRSQ
+2695 TQGIGRSQ

-2758 RARLLVGNEDVHII
+2758 RARLLVGNDDVHII
-2772 ARSDDELLDDFFHEQ
+2772 ARSDDELLDDFFHDQ
-2787 SSTGGQAGTLS
+2787 STATSQAGTLS
-2798 SIPTALTRWTD
+2798 SIPTALTRWTE

-2820 DCVAVV
+2820 DCVSVV
-2826 KVPIL
+2826 KVPIVN
-2831 QHLETLRDEE
+2831 HLEFLRDEE

-2848 RRRQLAEEE
+2848 RRKQLAEEE
-2857 EAKQNDRRTGGEEAR
+2857 TKISDKGKEDKENRDQSAQCTGSKTNDSTEQNLSDGTPMPDGYLTTPSSADTAASESRDTIATLQPSQQLPTVPIPPALGEIPQEIL
-2872 EQSLQGSGLGTVNG
+2872 SP
-2886 AAGETTAEGE
+2886 AGEG
-2896 PQGSG
+2896 GSSAQLLMP
-2901 VSCLDPPRVSEGF
+2901 VESEE
-2914 LTAPPSGEVTPTT
+2914 LAPTRPSGEAETT
-2927 PAPHEQA
+2927 
-2934 LVSLETAI
+2934 
-2942 SQQVHQPIA
+2942 
-2951 DLLLAESHANSLVTL
+2951 
-2966 AGAGLPDLTASSDR
+2966 
-2980 LNCEAEA
+2980 
-2987 SQMEMSPA
+2987 QMELSPA
-2995 PPIASLSPDI
+2995 PTITSLSPERAEDSDAL
-3005 VETSEPAAVGV
+3005 TAVS

-3025 TSSPVSATQEEPN
+3025 TSSLASCTLEEAVGDTSAT
-3038 PAQAVHLSQELSGS
+3038 GS
-3052 GDSGVTDTHTDAE
+3052 SEHPIV
-3065 TGSTTVS
+3065 GSS
-3072 TPGETMPL
+3072 TPGHAPQIVTEV
-3080 SDRANS
+3080 
-3086 QSQAIQEEP
+3086 QSRGDGSGEPAQPPEDGSPPASSESSSTRDSAVAISGADSRGILEEP
-3095 LPSTSNEDED
+3095 LPSTSSEEED

-3125 EDIRRE
+3125 DDIRRE
-3131 VLQNQLGIRPPAR
+3131 VLQNQLGIRPPTRTA
-3144 PPASS
+3144 
-3149 TLPSTTTP
+3149 PSTNSSAP
-3157 VLGGGPGVTE
+3157 AVVGNPGVTE

-3191 QQRRELSQQP
+3191 QQRRELAQNASS
-3201 TQGDTPLD
+3201 DTPMD
-3209 PVTFIQTLPSELRR
+3209 PVTFIQTLPSDLRR

-3241 AAEAA
+3241 AAEAQ

-3253 VSARQRQLMH
+3253 ARQRQLMH
-3263 ERLFGHSSSSALSAI
+3263 ERLFGHSSTSALSAI

-3284 TSRLGGNRGVQYTRL
+3284 TSRLSGNRGVQYTRL

-3305 TFQMGGGANHSRPSS
+3305 TFQMGGSSSHNRPSGS
-3320 SSVDSLLRLRGRL
+3320 NVDTLLRLRGRL

-3362 LRNLCYHSQTRG
+3362 LRNLCYHAQTRH

-3379 LLSILQRSSESEVCV
+3379 LLSILQRSSESELCI
-3394 ETTRLE
+3394 ETP
-3400 DARGKRTAGGQGG
+3400 K
-3413 YGGSKGSTT
+3413 
-3422 TATAASSLSSSS
+3422 LSSEEKGKKSSKSCGSS
-3434 SSSLELINRV
+3434 SHENRPLDLLHKMESKSSN
-3444 ESRSSSQLSWLSV
+3444 QLSWLSV

-3473 RASGR
+3473 RSGGR
-3478 KHADRHS
+3478 KHTEKHAS
-3485 AGGTSGGPGGTLGG
+3485 
-3499 GVQGVTAGVT
+3499 
-3509 CPGGGGS
+3509 GGS

-3548 QQRCKDLLSSSTS
+3548 QQRTKETNCESDRERGSKQACSPCSSQSTS
-3561 DLDSR
+3561 S
-3566 LCAAASIVTGTAGGG
+3566 
-3581 SRSTQT
+3581 
-3587 NTCSTPSSAQNSLG
+3587 
-3601 GGACGT
+3601 
-3607 AITPQSLGIST
+3607 GICT

-3629 MNVSRKGKASMKT
+3629 MNVSRKGKNSVKS
-3642 VPLGAGGEAEG
+3642 VPVSSGVEGESSP
-3653 AQYSLEASPLG
+3653 YSLEASPLG

-3694 ALPDNKATEVPAGH
+3694 ALPENKVSEAQANAGSGT
-3708 QAPQSTTA
+3708 STTVTTSTTSTTVTTA
-3716 GAGNPATATSAAA
+3716 ASTTPTLPAITSPVTSAPTLVAV
-3729 TAGAPGSVS
+3729 TAIST
-3738 ASAQGIT
+3738 IT
-3745 VGVVVPAQGS
+3745 VAASTTVTTPTTAITTVSTSTKASKSPAKVGEVGS
-3755 SSTAIV
+3755 SHADFKMV
-3761 SIPTSTGASA
+3761 SS
-3771 TGKHRATVL
+3771 
-3780 CIESDTKLASTGL
+3780 GL
-3793 TEKQLQLSVEVLTS
+3793 TENQLQLSVEVLTS

-3813 GLEDAANILLQLSRG
+3813 GLEDAANVLLQLSRG
-3828 DGTTRDTVLR
+3828 DSGTRDTVLK
-3838 LLLSGARH
+3838 LLLNGAHH

-3868 QQRRARADAQSPD
+3868 QQRRTHCETLSPD
-3881 APAEDTSISARLK
+3881 GLPEEQPQTTKLK
-3894 AGKLSSRRGR
+3894 GKMQS
-3904 RFDGSE
+3904 RFDMAE
-3910 SVVIVAAQKRT
+3910 NVVIVASQKRP
-3921 LGGRELQLPCM
+3921 LGGRELQLPSM
-3932 SSLTSKTSTQKF
+3932 SMLTSKTSTQKF

-3951 IIQLREDTRRANK
+3951 IIQLRDDTRRANK
-3964 KAKQTGRLGSTSLGS
+3964 KAKQTGRLGSSGLGS

-4008 RLQQAPPPSASV
+4008 RQQQ
-4020 AAVTTSGSSVA
+4020 
-4031 APHAPAAAPGTASAA
+4031 AA
-4046 TSEVGSVSEPQ
+4046 TSESGQSEASVRREE
-4057 AVQRDDS
+4057 S
-4064 PMDVDQPSPLEQDPA
+4064 PMDVDQPSPNAQDT
-4079 PLDEE
+4079 
-4084 GNSQSETE
+4084 QSVGSDGTAQGEKEKE
-4092 ERLPDLPLLSEQ
+4092 ERPPELPLLSEQ
-4104 LLLDE
+4104 LSLDE

-4156 TRESQLSHIKDEP
+4156 TRESQLAHIKDEP

-4197 ISSNLPPDTQKF
+4197 ISSSLPPDTQKF

-4240 DYIRILDFDVK
+4240 DYIRVLDFDVK

-4290 KSPEDMKN
+4290 KSPEEMKN

-4326 MFNAMYAL
+4326 MFNPMYAL

-4365 RVVAKAVYDN
+4365 RIVAKAVYDN

-4402 EDYPFFQG
+4402 EDYHFYQG
-4410 LVYLLENNVST
+4410 LVYLLENDVST
-4421 LGYELTFST
+4421 LGYDLTFST

-4436 VCEVRDLKPNGGNII
+4436 VCEVRDLKPNGANIL

-4459 YVHLVCQMKMTG
+4459 YVHLVCQMRMTG
-4471 AIRKQLSA
+4471 AIRKQLA
-4479 YLEGFYEIIPKR
+4479 AFLEGFYEIIPKR

-4512 IDDLKANTEYH
+4512 IDDLKSNTEYH
-4523 KYQSSSIQIQW
+4523 KYQSNSIQIQW

-4603 YESYEKLRHMLL
+4603 YESFEKLRHMLL

>member
-6 SKLKKTPT
+6 TKLKKTPT
-14 EAPADCRT
+14 EAPADCRA
-22 LIEKLKGCRDEQLLL
+22 LIEKLKGCTDEQLVT
-37 ELQHIKTWNIG
+37 ELQQIKTWNIG

-63 GILCDAGQ
+63 ALLAEAGRPVD
-71 TVENMS
+71 TMS
-77 WLLVCDRP
+77 WMLSCDRP
-85 DNGQLKALLL
+85 ERQPLKALLL
-95 AVLNFTAL
+95 ALLNFTAL

-123 LASCDMQVVLS
+123 LASSDMHVVLA

-153 SDKRTPLLARLQHLA
+153 SERRGPLLARLQHLA

-181 ECCRDLP
+181 ECCRDLH
-188 MTKYPPSATTLH
+188 MMKYPPSATTLH

-208 PEVKVERKT
+208 VEVKVDKRAT
-217 SSNTLHYIH
+217 STTLHYIH

-234 ESPSEIMESLTVMY
+234 ESPSEIMESLTKMY
-248 NIPKDKQTLLFTHIR
+248 NIPKDKQMLLFTHIR
-263 LAHGFSNHK
+263 LAHGFSTHR

-308 ELVDVLQITDKQLV
+308 ELVDVLQIPDKQLM

-343 LSNIIDCTGTASY
+343 LSSIIDCTGTASY

-373 PLMEPYPHQF
+373 PSMEPYPHQF

-446 AFQSHTGLTIFI
+446 AFQAHSGLSIFI
-458 SRLEHEVD
+458 YRLEHEVD
-466 LSRKECPFVIKP
+466 LCRRECPFVIKP
-478 KIQRPNSTVESE
+478 KVQRPPTTAAPEGE
-490 DMDTDVD
+490 DMETDMEVTDVA
-497 GQSES
+497 
-502 LSEERMESSPGPS
+502 MESSPSAPPAVPS
-515 TSSGSR
+515 TSSG
-521 PETDHRAQSS
+521 PSS
-531 TASTPRTGLQCI
+531 ATPSPRGGVQCI

-630 LLIKDSL
+630 LLIKD
-637 SLQVPATR
+637 VPATR

-657 LCLNARGLHSFVQCQ
+657 LCLNARGLQSFVQCQ

-723 ATTAIIKLLEEICNL
+723 ATTAIIKLLEEICSL
-738 GRAPEYICQKPSI
+738 GRDPKYICQKPSM
-751 QKTDG
+751 QKGEGAGAT
-756 TVTAPPAR
+756 PPPR
-764 SSHAAEEASSED
+764 SPHAAEEASSED
-776 EEEEEALHTFTQQQ
+776 EEEEEVQAMQSFGAAQQSEAEPTQT
-790 GEPESNR
+790 
-797 QSVPVELVVG
+797 VVG

-841 EFVNQKGL
+841 EFVAQRGL
-849 LPLVSILGLPNL
+849 RPLVTILGLPNL
-861 PIDFPT
+861 PVDFPT

-889 VLQEGLCQLDSILSA
+889 VLQEGLVQLESVLSA

-909 RPIEVPGGSVLLRE
+909 RPIEAPGGSVLLRE
-923 LATAGHVT
+923 LAGAGAVP
-931 DATLSARATPL
+931 DATLSAQATPL

-949 HAYILMFVH
+949 HAFIMMFVH

-978 LGLSVLNK
+978 LGLSVLGK

-1020 MQKLVPKEEKPSGS
+1020 MQKLVPKEEKAPSPPQG
-1034 TTATASTSGSRRTA
+1034 GRRTEGEA
-1048 ESEAVAVDPSATCL
+1048 EGPSPAGGASSDPPPAQGL
-1062 LEGMGLDG
+1062 LEGMGLEG
-1070 DTLAPMETDEPT
+1070 EALAPMETDEPSAT
-1082 AGTSDPKTKSKLT
+1082 DPKAKAKIT
-1095 PAMATRIKQIK
+1095 PAMAARIKQIK

-1132 SPVRQRRSHHATSTG
+1132 SPVRQRRSHHAAAAAP
-1147 TAPTP
+1147 APTA
-1152 AARATASSL
+1152 AARATASAL
-1161 TKLLTKGLS
+1161 TRLLTKGLS

-1192 FTSPMLFDERKY
+1192 FTSPMLFDERKF

-1209 LQKFFCSG
+1209 LQKFLCSG

-1230 SMGGKVPVS
+1230 SMGGKVPVG
-1239 EGLEHAELPDGTGE
+1239 EGLEHPDLPDGTGE

-1262 EKMVNPSTVLD
+1262 EKMVNPSTVLE
-1273 SPHSLPVKV
+1273 SPHALPAKG
-1282 PGVTPTTP
+1282 PPHGHPP
-1290 QFSALRFLIVTQK
+1290 FSALRFLVVTQK
-1303 AAFSCICS
+1303 AAFACIKQ
-1311 LWNRKP
+1311 LWQRRP
-1317 LKVYGG
+1317 LKVYGA

-1335 ILRGEPVIQE
+1335 ILRAEPLLRE
-1345 RLAKEREGTARP
+1345 RLGRER
-1357 EEEGGLGASTLPVGP
+1357 
-1372 SSGGAGGAAVAPG
+1372 
-1385 AAVNAGEGPAGS
+1385 EGPAGDE
-1397 VPGPAIGSSTAP
+1397 PGSDE
-1409 PAPGGAAEDST
+1409 GG
-1420 NTTPRREPP
+1420 PRREPH
-1429 VNQAQLQ
+1429 
-1436 QAQGGSRERQ
+1436 
-1446 PNVNQQQ
+1446 VNQQQ

-1468 EALVNTSTMEQATEY
+1468 EALLNTNTMEQATEY
-1483 LLTHPPPLLSGA
+1483 LLTHPPPLMGGTARDLS
-1495 VRDMTMSE
+1495 MSE

-1511 AMSLGQEEAARHREE
+1511 AMSLGQDIPMDQRAESPEEAACRKEE
-1526 DDRRAR
+1526 EERRAR
-1532 ERTEEEEARCLER
+1532 ERQEEEEAKCLEK
-1545 FLEAEPLDS
+1545 FEGAEPLEPA
-1554 TELHAFTDSMLPGC
+1554 ELGAFTDSMLPGC
-1568 FHLLDELPD
+1568 SRLLDELPD
-1577 TVYRL
+1577 TVYRV
-1582 CDLLMTAIKRS
+1582 CDLLMTAVRRN
-1593 GPEYRDLILR
+1593 GPAYRDSVLK
-1603 QVVNQ
+1603 QVVQQ

-1614 VLIKAAIPLT
+1614 VLIKAAVPLT
-1624 TSDTKTVSEWTRQ
+1624 TSDTKTVSEWISQ

-1662 LSCARVVENSG
+1662 LPCARVVESSCV
-1673 ILNVLIKLLEVVQ
+1673 LDVLIKLLEVVQ
-1686 PCLQAAKEQKDIQTP
+1686 PCLQAAKEHKEVQTP

-1707 LLIIDFYEKMAVSSK
+1707 LLLIDFYEKTAVSSK
-1722 RRAQMNKYLQPNGN
+1722 RRAQMNKYLQATGN

-1748 CSYSASNNGTID
+1748 CSYSASNNSTID
-1760 SAWRAGESSVRFTAG
+1760 AAWRAGEPSVRFTAG
-1775 RRRYTVQFNTMVQVN
+1775 RRRYTVQFTTMVQVN

-1799 MLTVQRVPRV
+1799 MLTLLRPPRTGKGRDGEGAGED
-1809 PKPAK
+1809 PEGRGKDETPAADPPPDDEPPPPPP
-1814 TGSMTDSEREEG
+1814 TSSSTAPPSSSSSSSCPSPPPTAAPSPCPEDPGAGLGAEPPVRG
-1826 DKGKAEETQTDPDSA
+1826 LAEE
-1841 PVAVEMSAPKD
+1841 AV
-1852 DNTSPQL
+1852 
-1859 KESFSGPS
+1859 
-1867 APAAPPPAAPLD
+1867 PA
-1879 PTSER
+1879 
-1884 TGAGGAI
+1884 
-1891 VVQGLTEDM
+1891 
-1900 TTVLIRAC
+1900 VLRAC
-1908 VSMIS
+1908 VSMLG

-1932 RTHHYAMMFAELKST
+1932 RQHKHALLFAELRST
-1947 RMILGLTQGSG
+1947 RTILALTQSSG
-1958 FNGFTPL
+1958 FTGFTPL

-1973 IEDPATLRHTM
+1973 IEDPCTLRHTM
-1984 EKVVRSAVTSGAGS
+1984 EKVVRSAATSGAGS

-2012 INYILRVLGPAA
+2012 VNYILRVLGPAA
-2024 CRNPD
+2024 CRSPHVFTEVATG
-2029 CFADTAN
+2029 CI
-2036 SCVRIALPAPRGA
+2036 RIALPAPRGS

-2069 LVKTTPL
+2069 LVKTTPA
-2076 KLSPLPPIPDTIK
+2076 KASALPPIPEPIRD
-2089 EVIYDMLNALAAYHA
+2089 VIYDMLNALAAYHA
-2104 PEEAERPEEPAV
+2104 PDEGDKGDPKTAAPSEV
-2116 AVPGGQ
+2116 SQLLSDIG
-2122 DLCQI
+2122 
-2127 LQDDDVYQQ
+2127 DDMYQQ
-2136 YRLTRQG
+2136 YRSLTRPPG
-2143 SDFDSQSAFHINAQ
+2143 DFDPPAGFNINTQ
-2157 VFTADG
+2157 VFGADG
-2163 AVADSSQSGTPQGE
+2163 AAAETPPSGTPQGE
-2177 GEALPPCSS
+2177 ASS
-2186 PPASTASTPEEM
+2186 PEEGREGRKEKEGE
-2198 REEKKEVEG
+2198 REERG
-2207 ENGASSEE
+2207 RARG
-2215 GKGAKA
+2215 
-2221 KASKPLMPTSTILR
+2221 SKPLMPTSTILR

-2248 TLIASY
+2248 ALIANYSY
-2254 CYTAGQSELIKED
+2254 SVGQSELIKED

-2274 LDHLLPHTQSS
+2274 LDHLLPHQQNA

-2299 SLAAAGTGTDAQV
+2299 SLAAAGSGTDAQV

-2322 SRALAMAEGTEKHA
+2322 GRALAMAESTEKHA

-2356 SFYSTAAAKTQH
+2356 SFYSSAAKPPH

-2421 PSSLFGGKGG
+2421 PSGLFGAKG
-2431 SSKNKAEHDTVGAAR
+2431 SSSKSKAEGAGGAREAGAAPP
-2446 DSNSTTQGT
+2446 DG
-2455 TGDSVEGTLVE
+2455 GDPGDPEPPEEDAEAAQAEAADG
-2466 GSHRVQGT
+2466 
-2474 DSDLM
+2474 DM
-2479 DGETEGD
+2479 DGEAEGD
-2486 TVVIAGQ
+2486 TVVLAGQ
-2493 PEVLST
+2493 PEGLST
-2499 TAMQV
+2499 QEMQV
-2504 ENELVDLIDEL
+2504 ENELEDLIDEL
-2515 LERDAGAVNSSII
+2515 LERDGADGNSTII
-2528 VGRGSGE
+2528 VSRSGE

-2548 SNISQAST
+2548 SNLSQAST
-2556 LQTNREDSMNIL
+2556 LQANREDSMNIL
-2568 EPEDEE
+2568 DPEDEEE

-2584 NDDEDSQDEEEEEE
+2584 NEDEDDSQDEEEEEE
-2598 EEEEEDQDD
+2598 EEDEDDQDD
-2607 EEGDE
+2607 EEGEEGEEEE
-2612 DDDDEGSEMELDE
+2612 DDDDGSEMELDE
-2625 DFPDINAAPHI
+2625 DYPDMNASPLV

-2649 EFDNMFSTTADIP
+2649 EFDNMFSSPTDIP
-2662 PSPGNIPSS
+2662 PSPGNIPAS
-2671 HPLMVRHAD
+2671 HPLLVRHAE
-2680 HGSLTLGGAGTNNRL
+2680 HGGLGLGGGAGGTRL
-2695 AQGMGRSQ
+2695 AQGLGRSQ

-2711 NTGHTIHVHY
+2711 NAGHTIHVHY
-2721 PGNRQPNPPL
+2721 PGARQPNPPL

-2787 SSTGGQAGTLS
+2787 GSAGSQAGTLS
-2798 SIPTALTRWTD
+2798 SIPTALTRWTE

-2820 DCVAVV
+2820 DCVSVV

-2831 QHLETLRDEE
+2831 ARLEALRDEE
-2841 LEERREK
+2841 LDERREK
-2848 RRRQLAEEE
+2848 RRRQAAED
-2857 EAKQNDRRTGGEEAR
+2857 EAKGAERGPEDKEGPDAQDAASKAGTPSADVTPPEH
-2872 EQSLQGSGLGTVNG
+2872 SGTT
-2886 AAGETTAEGE
+2886 GETPPPGPHRTLVMLE
-2896 PQGSG
+2896 PTPTPP
-2901 VSCLDPPRVSEGF
+2901 DPPPGAPQIPARPPQPPEHEEGGPGR
-2914 LTAPPSGEVTPTT
+2914 PP
-2927 PAPHEQA
+2927 Q
-2934 LVSLETAI
+2934 
-2942 SQQVHQPIA
+2942 
-2951 DLLLAESHANSLVTL
+2951 D
-2966 AGAGLPDLTASSDR
+2966 
-2980 LNCEAEA
+2980 AEA
-2987 SQMEMSPA
+2987 TQMELSPA
-2995 PPIASLSPDI
+2995 PTITSLSPERAEDSDAL
-3005 VETSEPAAVGV
+3005 TAVS

-3025 TSSPVSATQEEPN
+3025 TSSLASCTLEESGGAPPPPTAPQNPPGTPQGPPPAPPDAAQPPDDSSPPASSSESSSTRDSAG
-3038 PAQAVHLSQELSGS
+3038 AISGA
-3052 GDSGVTDTHTDAE
+3052 DSRGI
-3065 TGSTTVS
+3065 
-3072 TPGETMPL
+3072 L
-3080 SDRANS
+3080 
-3086 QSQAIQEEP
+3086 EEP
-3095 LPSTSNEDED
+3095 LPSTSSEEED

-3125 EDIRRE
+3125 DDIRRE

-3144 PPASS
+3144 APPSAS
-3149 TLPSTTTP
+3149 PAPP
-3157 VLGGGPGVTE
+3157 VVANPGLTE

-3191 QQRRELSQQP
+3191 QQRRELAQATGSDAP
-3201 TQGDTPLD
+3201 MD

-3241 AAEAA
+3241 AAEAQ

-3253 VSARQRQLMH
+3253 ARQRQLMH
-3263 ERLFGHSSSSALSAI
+3263 ERLFGHSSTSALSAI

-3284 TSRLGGNRGVQYTRL
+3284 TSRLSGNRGVQYTRL

-3305 TFQMGGGANHSRPSS
+3305 TFHMGGTGTHSRPAG

-3362 LRNLCYHSQTRG
+3362 LRNLCYHAPTRG
-3374 WVIRS
+3374 WVVRS
-3379 LLSILQRSSESEVCV
+3379 LLSILQRSSESELCL
-3394 ETTRLE
+3394 ETPRAPPGPGPGAE
-3400 DARGKRTAGGQGG
+3400 ERPRGRGARGTP
-3413 YGGSKGSTT
+3413 GS
-3422 TATAASSLSSSS
+3422 AAEPRGLD
-3434 SSSLELINRV
+3434 LLHRV
-3444 ESRSSSQLSWLSV
+3444 ESRSSGQLSWLSV

-3473 RASGR
+3473 RVPGR
-3478 KHADRHS
+3478 KHTEKHAAAAGS
-3485 AGGTSGGPGGTLGG
+3485 A
-3499 GVQGVTAGVT
+3499 
-3509 CPGGGGS
+3509 
-3516 TVHIHPQ
+3516 VHIHPQ

-3548 QQRCKDLLSSSTS
+3548 QQRGRDPATTDPERDRGPPKS
-3561 DLDSR
+3561 
-3566 LCAAASIVTGTAGGG
+3566 GG
-3581 SRSTQT
+3581 SPCPPPPPQT
-3587 NTCSTPSSAQNSLG
+3587 PPAPPPPPPPSGTPSPAPPPPSGSL
-3601 GGACGT
+3601 
-3607 AITPQSLGIST
+3607 ST

-3629 MNVSRKGKASMKT
+3629 MNVSRKGKGSAR
-3642 VPLGAGGEAEG
+3642 AGGGGGGPEPEAAG
-3653 AQYSLEASPLG
+3653 GGLEASPLG
-3664 QLMNMLSHPVIRRSS
+3664 QLMNMLSHGVIRRSP

-3694 ALPDNKATEVPAGH
+3694 ALPEGGKAAEGGATPQNGAPAPATPAGGAAAASGGAA
-3708 QAPQSTTA
+3708 APGSPPAQGGNGSGTGTATA
-3716 GAGNPATATSAAA
+3716 GAGGT
-3729 TAGAPGSVS
+3729 GAPAKSS
-3738 ASAQGIT
+3738 KSPAK
-3745 VGVVVPAQGS
+3745 VPEGG
-3755 SSTAIV
+3755 
-3761 SIPTSTGASA
+3761 PDP
-3771 TGKHRATVL
+3771 R
-3780 CIESDTKLASTGL
+3780 LAATGL
-3793 TEKQLQLSVEVLTS
+3793 TEAQLQLSVEVLTS

-3813 GLEDAANILLQLSRG
+3813 GLEDAANVLLQLSRG
-3828 DGTTRDTVLR
+3828 DAGTRDTVLR
-3838 LLLSGARH
+3838 LLLSGARQ
-3846 LGYTLCKQ
+3846 LGGALCRQ

-3868 QQRRARADAQSPD
+3868 QQRRAQLEAPSPEGLPEEQPPSAKLKGKMQS
-3881 APAEDTSISARLK
+3881 
-3894 AGKLSSRRGR
+3894 
-3904 RFDGSE
+3904 RFDTAE
-3910 SVVIVAAQKRT
+3910 SVVIVASQKRA
-3921 LGGRELQLPCM
+3921 LGGRELQLPSM
-3932 SSLTSKTSTQKF
+3932 SVLTSKTSTQRF

-3951 IIQLREDTRRANK
+3951 IIQLRDDTRRAHR
-3964 KAKQTGRLGSTSLGS
+3964 KAKPPGRLGAGGLG
-3979 ASSIQAAVR
+3979 AAGSIQAAVR

-3996 IIQMVREGQRAR
+3996 IIQMSEAGQSDAVPR
-4008 RLQQAPPPSASV
+4008 RD
-4020 AAVTTSGSSVA
+4020 
-4031 APHAPAAAPGTASAA
+4031 
-4046 TSEVGSVSEPQ
+4046 E
-4057 AVQRDDS
+4057 S
-4064 PMDVDQPSPLEQDPA
+4064 PMDVDQPSPAPQDMGSEGSQGA
-4079 PLDEE
+4079 ERDERPPE
-4084 GNSQSETE
+4084 
-4092 ERLPDLPLLSEQ
+4092 LPLLSEQ
-4104 LLLDE
+4104 LCLDE

-4147 RESKPPVRD
+4147 RESRPPVRD
-4156 TRESQLSHIKDEP
+4156 TRENQLSHIKDEP

-4183 SLDPFFSREPSSMH
+4183 ALDPFFSREPSAMH
-4197 ISSNLPPDTQKF
+4197 ISASLPPDTQKF

-4240 DYIRILDFDVK
+4240 DYIRVLDFDVK

-4290 KSPEDMKN
+4290 KTPEEMKN

-4326 MFNAMYAL
+4326 MFNPMYAL

-4365 RVVAKAVYDN
+4365 RIVAKAVYDN

-4402 EDYPFFQG
+4402 EDYHFYQG
-4410 LVYLLENNVST
+4410 LVYLLENDVST
-4421 LGYELTFST
+4421 LGYDLTFST

-4436 VCEVRDLKPNGGNII
+4436 VCEVRDLKPNGANVL

-4459 YVHLVCQMKMTG
+4459 YVHLVCQMRMTG
-4471 AIRKQLSA
+4471 AIRKQLA
-4479 YLEGFYEIIPKR
+4479 AFLEGFYEIIPKR

-4523 KYQSSSIQIQW
+4523 KYQGNSIQIQW

>member
-6 SKLKKTPT
+6 TKLKKTPT
-14 EAPADCRT
+14 EAPADCRA
-22 LIEKLKGCRDEQLLL
+22 LIDKLKVCNDDQLLL
-37 ELQHIKTWNIG
+37 ELQQIKTWNIG

-63 GILCDAGQ
+63 GILADAGQ

-77 WLLVCDRP
+77 WMLVCDRP
-85 DNGQLKALLL
+85 EKEQLKMLLL

-123 LASCDMQVVLS
+123 LASSDMQVVLA

-153 SDKRTPLLARLQHLA
+153 SDKRTPLLTRLQHLA

-181 ECCRDLP
+181 ECCRDLH
-188 MTKYPPSATTLH
+188 MMKYPPSATTLH
-200 FEFYAEPG
+200 FEFYADPG
-208 PEVKVERKT
+208 AEVKIEKRT

-234 ESPSEIMESLTVMY
+234 ESPSEIMESLTKMY
-248 NIPKDKQTLLFTHIR
+248 SIPKDKQMLLFTHIR
-263 LAHGFSNHK
+263 LAHGFSNHR

-284 ISILVYSNAL
+284 ISILVFISPFAVYSNAL

-308 ELVDVLQITDKQLV
+308 ELVDVLQITDKQLME
-322 DIKAASLRTL
+322 IKAASLRTL

-343 LSNIIDCTGTASY
+343 LSSIIDCTGTASY

-373 PLMEPYPHQF
+373 PSMDPYPHQF

-446 AFQSHTGLTIFI
+446 AFQSHSGLSIFI
-458 SRLEHEVD
+458 YRLEHEVD
-466 LSRKECPFVIKP
+466 LCRKECPFVIKP
-478 KIQRPNSTVESE
+478 KIQRPSTAQEGE
-490 DMDTDVD
+490 EMETDMDVTDVT
-497 GQSES
+497 
-502 LSEERMESSPGPS
+502 MESSPS
-515 TSSGSR
+515 SSISMEHRLDVELRASSSSSSSISSGPGPR
-521 PETDHRAQSS
+521 P
-531 TASTPRTGLQCI
+531 GVQCI

-630 LLIKDSL
+630 LLIKD
-637 SLQVPATR
+637 VPATR

-657 LCLNARGLHSFVQCQ
+657 LCLNARGLQSFVQCQ

-738 GRAPEYICQKPSI
+738 GRDPKYICQKPSI
-751 QKTDG
+751 QKADG
-756 TVTAPPAR
+756 TAAAPPPR
-764 SSHAAEEASSED
+764 SNHAAEEASSED
-776 EEEEEALHTFTQQQ
+776 EEEEEVQAMQSFNSTQQNET
-790 GEPESNR
+790 EPN
-797 QSVPVELVVG
+797 QQVVG

-849 LPLVSILGLPNL
+849 LPLVTILGLPNL

-889 VLQEGLCQLDSILSA
+889 VLQEGLLQLDSILSS

-909 RPIEVPGGSVLLRE
+909 RPIESPGGSVLLRE
-923 LATAGHVT
+923 LACAGNVA
-931 DATLSARATPL
+931 DATLSAQATPL

-949 HAYILMFVH
+949 HAYIMMFVH
-958 TCRVGQSEIRA
+958 TCRVGQSEIRS
-969 ISVNQWGSQ
+969 ISINQWGSQ
-978 LGLSVLNK
+978 LGLSVLSK

-1006 PNSLPPGCEFGQAD
+1006 PNSLPSGCEFGQAD
-1020 MQKLVPKEEKPSGS
+1020 MQKLVPKDEKTGTTQGGKRSDGDQDGTTGS
-1034 TTATASTSGSRRTA
+1034 MDASTQG
-1048 ESEAVAVDPSATCL
+1048 L
-1062 LEGMGLDG
+1062 LEGIGLDG

-1082 AGTSDPKTKSKLT
+1082 ASDSKGKSKIT
-1095 PAMATRIKQIK
+1095 PAMAARIKQIK

-1132 SPVRQRRSHHATSTG
+1132 SPVRQRRSHHAASTT

-1152 AARATASSL
+1152 AARSTASAL

-1209 LQKFFCSG
+1209 LQKFLCSG

-1230 SMGGKVPVS
+1230 SMGGKVPVA
-1239 EGLEHAELPDGTGE
+1239 EGLEHSDLPDGTGE

-1262 EKMVNPSTVLD
+1262 EKMVNPTTVLE
-1273 SPHSLPVKV
+1273 SPHSLPAKL
-1282 PGVTPTTP
+1282 PGGVQNFP
-1290 QFSALRFLIVTQK
+1290 QFSALRFLVVTQK
-1303 AAFSCICS
+1303 AAFTCIKN

-1335 ILRGEPVIQE
+1335 ILRGEPVIRE
-1345 RLAKEREGTARP
+1345 RLSKEKEGSRGEEDTGQ
-1357 EEEGGLGASTLPVGP
+1357 EEGGS
-1372 SSGGAGGAAVAPG
+1372 
-1385 AAVNAGEGPAGS
+1385 
-1397 VPGPAIGSSTAP
+1397 
-1409 PAPGGAAEDST
+1409 
-1420 NTTPRREPP
+1420 RREP
-1429 VNQAQLQ
+1429 Q
-1436 QAQGGSRERQ
+1436 
-1446 PNVNQQQ
+1446 VNQQQ

-1459 MGFSREHAM
+1459 MGFTREHAM
-1468 EALVNTSTMEQATEY
+1468 EALLNTSTMEQATEY
-1483 LLTHPPPLLSGA
+1483 LLTHPPPIMGGV
-1495 VRDMTMSE
+1495 VRDLSMSE

-1511 AMSLGQEEAARHREE
+1511 AMSLGQDIPMDQRAESPEEVACRKEE
-1526 DDRRAR
+1526 EERKAR
-1532 ERTEEEEARCLER
+1532 EKQEEEEAKCLEK
-1545 FLEAEPLDS
+1545 FQDADPLEQD
-1554 TELHAFTDSMLPGC
+1554 ELHTFTDTMLPGC

-1577 TVYRL
+1577 TVYRV
-1582 CDLLMTAIKRS
+1582 CDLIMTAIKRN
-1593 GPEYRDLILR
+1593 GADYRDMILK

-1614 VLIKAAIPLT
+1614 VLIKAALPLT
-1624 TSDTKTVSEWTRQ
+1624 TSDTKTVSEWISQ

-1662 LSCARVVENSG
+1662 LPCAWVVESSG

-1686 PCLQAAKEQKDIQTP
+1686 PCLQAAKEQKEVQTP

-1707 LLIIDFYEKMAVSSK
+1707 LLLIDFYEKTAISSK
-1722 RRAQMNKYLQPNGN
+1722 RRAQMTKYLQSNNN

-1748 CSYSASNNGTID
+1748 CSYSASNNSTID
-1760 SAWRAGESSVRFTAG
+1760 SAWKSGETSVRFTAG
-1775 RRRYTVQFNTMVQVN
+1775 RRRYTVQFTTMVQVN

-1799 MLTVQRVPRV
+1799 MLTLLRVPRLN
-1809 PKPAK
+1809 KNSKNSNGQELEK
-1814 TGSMTDSEREEG
+1814 TLEESKEMDIKRKENKTSDTPLALDSTNTEKETSL
-1826 DKGKAEETQTDPDSA
+1826 EETKIG
-1841 PVAVEMSAPKD
+1841 EI
-1852 DNTSPQL
+1852 L
-1859 KESFSGPS
+1859 
-1867 APAAPPPAAPLD
+1867 
-1879 PTSER
+1879 
-1884 TGAGGAI
+1884 I
-1891 VVQGLTEDM
+1891 QGLTEDM
-1900 TTVLIRAC
+1900 VTVLIRAC
-1908 VSMIS
+1908 VSMLG

-1932 RTHHYAMMFAELKST
+1932 RDHKYAMMFAELKST
-1947 RMILGLTQGSG
+1947 RMILNLTQSSG

-1965 VTLLFRHI
+1965 VTLLLRHI
-1973 IEDPATLRHTM
+1973 IEDPCTLRHTM
-1984 EKVVRSAVTSGAGS
+1984 EKVVRSAATSGAGS

-2029 CFADTAN
+2029 IFTEVAN
-2036 SCVRIALPAPRGA
+2036 CCIRIALPAPRGS

-2076 KLSPLPPIPDTIK
+2076 KPSPLPVIPDTIK

-2104 PEEAERPEEPAV
+2104 PEEADKSDPK
-2116 AVPGGQ
+2116 PGGMTQ
-2122 DLCQI
+2122 EVGQL
-2127 LQDDDVYQQ
+2127 LQDMGDDVYQQ
-2136 YRLTRQG
+2136 YRSLTRQS
-2143 SDFDSQSAFHINAQ
+2143 SDFDAQTGFSINSQ
-2157 VFTADG
+2157 VFAADG
-2163 AVADSSQSGTPQGE
+2163 SSTETSASGVSQGE
-2177 GEALPPCSS
+2177 V
-2186 PPASTASTPEEM
+2186 STPEES
-2198 REEKKEVEG
+2198 RDGKKDKEG
-2207 ENGASSEE
+2207 DRASEE
-2215 GKGAKA
+2215 GKQKGKG
-2221 KASKPLMPTSTILR
+2221 SKPLMPTSTILR

-2248 TLIASY
+2248 TLIANYSY
-2254 CYTAGQSELIKED
+2254 TVGQSELIKED

-2274 LDHLLPHTQSS
+2274 LDHLLPHTQNA

-2299 SLAAAGTGTDAQV
+2299 SLAASGSGTDAQV

-2322 SRALAMAEGTEKHA
+2322 GRALAMAESTEKHA

-2356 SFYSTAAAKTQH
+2356 SFYSSATAKTQH

-2421 PSSLFGGKGG
+2421 PSSLFGSKSA
-2431 SSKNKAEHDTVGAAR
+2431 SSKSKSEQDAQGAAQ
-2446 DSNSTTQGT
+2446 DSNSNQQDPGEPGETEVQEEDHDVTQT
-2455 TGDSVEGTLVE
+2455 EVADGDI
-2466 GSHRVQGT
+2466 
-2474 DSDLM
+2474 M
-2479 DGETEGD
+2479 DGEAETD
-2486 TVVIAGQ
+2486 SVVIAGQ
-2493 PEVLST
+2493 PEVLSSQE
-2499 TAMQV
+2499 MQV
-2504 ENELVDLIDEL
+2504 ENELEDLIDEL
-2515 LERDAGAVNSSII
+2515 LERDG
-2528 VGRGSGE
+2528 GSG
-2535 DESQED
+2535 
-2541 VLMDEAP
+2541 
-2548 SNISQAST
+2548 NST
-2556 LQTNREDSMNIL
+2556 
-2568 EPEDEE
+2568 
-2574 HTQEEDSSGS
+2574 
-2584 NDDEDSQDEEEEEE
+2584 
-2598 EEEEEDQDD
+2598 
-2607 EEGDE
+2607 
-2612 DDDDEGSEMELDE
+2612 
-2625 DFPDINAAPHI
+2625 
-2636 RFERFDRD
+2636 
-2644 DDLII
+2644 II
-2649 EFDNMFSTTADIP
+2649 ADIP
-2662 PSPGNIPSS
+2662 PSPGNIPTT

-2680 HGSLTLGGAGTNNRL
+2680 HSSLTLGSGSSTTRL
-2695 AQGMGRSQ
+2695 TQGIGRSQ

-2758 RARLLVGNEDVHII
+2758 RARLLVGNDDVHII
-2772 ARSDDELLDDFFHEQ
+2772 ARSDDELLDDFFHDQ
-2787 SSTGGQAGTLS
+2787 STATSQAGTLS
-2798 SIPTALTRWTD
+2798 SIPTALTRWTE

-2820 DCVAVV
+2820 DCVSVV
-2826 KVPIL
+2826 KVPIVN
-2831 QHLETLRDEE
+2831 HLEFLRDEE

-2848 RRRQLAEEE
+2848 RRKQLAEEE
-2857 EAKQNDRRTGGEEAR
+2857 TKITDKGKEDKENRDQSAQCAASKTNDSTEQNLSDGTPMPDSYPATPSSTDVATSEPRETLVTLQPSQQQPTLPTPPALGEIPQELQSPIGEGGSSTQLLMPVEPEE
-2872 EQSLQGSGLGTVNG
+2872 LGPT
-2886 AAGETTAEGE
+2886 
-2896 PQGSG
+2896 
-2901 VSCLDPPRVSEGF
+2901 R
-2914 LTAPPSGEVTPTT
+2914 PSGEAETT
-2927 PAPHEQA
+2927 
-2934 LVSLETAI
+2934 
-2942 SQQVHQPIA
+2942 
-2951 DLLLAESHANSLVTL
+2951 
-2966 AGAGLPDLTASSDR
+2966 
-2980 LNCEAEA
+2980 
-2987 SQMEMSPA
+2987 QMELSPA
-2995 PPIASLSPDI
+2995 PTITSLSPERAEDSDAL
-3005 VETSEPAAVGV
+3005 TAVS

-3025 TSSPVSATQEEPN
+3025 TSSLASCTLEEAVGDA
-3038 PAQAVHLSQELSGS
+3038 PA
-3052 GDSGVTDTHTDAE
+3052 
-3065 TGSTTVS
+3065 TGSSEQPTAGSS
-3072 TPGETMPL
+3072 TPGDAPPVVTEVQGRGDGSGEPTQPPED
-3080 SDRANS
+3080 SSPPASSESSSTRDSAV
-3086 QSQAIQEEP
+3086 AISGADSRGILEEP
-3095 LPSTSNEDED
+3095 LPSTSSEEED

-3125 EDIRRE
+3125 DDIRRE
-3131 VLQNQLGIRPPAR
+3131 VLQNQLGIRPPTRTA
-3144 PPASS
+3144 
-3149 TLPSTTTP
+3149 PSTNNSAP
-3157 VLGGGPGVTE
+3157 AVVGNPGVTE

-3191 QQRRELSQQP
+3191 QQRRELAQNASS
-3201 TQGDTPLD
+3201 DTPMD
-3209 PVTFIQTLPSELRR
+3209 PVTFIQTLPSDLRR

-3241 AAEAA
+3241 AAEAQ

-3253 VSARQRQLMH
+3253 ARQRQLMH
-3263 ERLFGHSSSSALSAI
+3263 ERLFGHSSTSALSAI

-3284 TSRLGGNRGVQYTRL
+3284 TSRLSGNRGVQYTRL

-3305 TFQMGGGANHSRPSS
+3305 TFQMGGSSSHNRPSGS
-3320 SSVDSLLRLRGRL
+3320 NVDTLLRLRGRL

-3362 LRNLCYHSQTRG
+3362 LRNLCYHAQTRH

-3379 LLSILQRSSESEVCV
+3379 LLSILQRSSESELCI
-3394 ETTRLE
+3394 ETP
-3400 DARGKRTAGGQGG
+3400 K
-3413 YGGSKGSTT
+3413 
-3422 TATAASSLSSSS
+3422 LSSSEEKGKKSSKSCGS
-3434 SSSLELINRV
+3434 SSHENRPLDLLHKM
-3444 ESRSSSQLSWLSV
+3444 ESKSSNQLSWLSV

-3473 RASGR
+3473 RSGGR
-3478 KHADRHS
+3478 KHTEKHAS
-3485 AGGTSGGPGGTLGG
+3485 S
-3499 GVQGVTAGVT
+3499 
-3509 CPGGGGS
+3509 GS

-3548 QQRCKDLLSSSTS
+3548 QQRTKETNCESDRERGSKACSPCSSQSTS
-3561 DLDSR
+3561 S
-3566 LCAAASIVTGTAGGG
+3566 
-3581 SRSTQT
+3581 
-3587 NTCSTPSSAQNSLG
+3587 
-3601 GGACGT
+3601 
-3607 AITPQSLGIST
+3607 GICT

-3629 MNVSRKGKASMKT
+3629 MNVSRKGKNSVKS
-3642 VPLGAGGEAEG
+3642 VPVSAGGEGETSP
-3653 AQYSLEASPLG
+3653 YSLEASPLG

-3694 ALPDNKATEVPAGH
+3694 ALPENKVSEAQANSGSSASSTTVATSTTSTTTISATSSTSTLPAATTPVTSVPALV
-3708 QAPQSTTA
+3708 
-3716 GAGNPATATSAAA
+3716 AA
-3729 TAGAPGSVS
+3729 TAISTIAVAASTTVTTPTTATTTVS
-3738 ASAQGIT
+3738 TATTTKASKSPAK
-3745 VGVVVPAQGS
+3745 VGDIGS
-3755 SSTAIV
+3755 SSSTDFKMV
-3761 SIPTSTGASA
+3761 SS
-3771 TGKHRATVL
+3771 
-3780 CIESDTKLASTGL
+3780 GL
-3793 TEKQLQLSVEVLTS
+3793 TENQLQLSVEVLTS

-3813 GLEDAANILLQLSRG
+3813 GLEDAANVLLQLSRG
-3828 DGTTRDTVLR
+3828 DPGTRDTVLK
-3838 LLLSGARH
+3838 LLLNGARH

-3868 QQRRARADAQSPD
+3868 QQRRAQCETLSPD
-3881 APAEDTSISARLK
+3881 GLPEEQPQTTKLK
-3894 AGKLSSRRGR
+3894 GKMQS
-3904 RFDGSE
+3904 RFDVAE
-3910 SVVIVAAQKRT
+3910 NVVIVASQKRP
-3921 LGGRELQLPCM
+3921 LGGRELQLPSM
-3932 SSLTSKTSTQKF
+3932 SMLTSKTSTQKF

-3951 IIQLREDTRRANK
+3951 IIQLRDDTRRANK
-3964 KAKQTGRLGSTSLGS
+3964 KAKQTGRLGSSGLGS

-4008 RLQQAPPPSASV
+4008 RQQQ
-4020 AAVTTSGSSVA
+4020 
-4031 APHAPAAAPGTASAA
+4031 AA
-4046 TSEVGSVSEPQ
+4046 TSESSQSEASVRREE
-4057 AVQRDDS
+4057 S
-4064 PMDVDQPSPLEQDPA
+4064 PMDVDQPSPSAQDT
-4079 PLDEE
+4079 
-4084 GNSQSETE
+4084 QSIGSDGTPQGEKEKE
-4092 ERLPDLPLLSEQ
+4092 ERPPELPLLSEQ
-4104 LLLDE
+4104 LNLDE

-4156 TRESQLSHIKDEP
+4156 TRESQLAHIKDEP

-4197 ISSNLPPDTQKF
+4197 ISSSLPPDTQKF

-4240 DYIRILDFDVK
+4240 DYIRVLDFDVK

-4290 KSPEDMKN
+4290 KSPEEMKN

-4326 MFNAMYAL
+4326 MFNPMYAL

-4365 RVVAKAVYDN
+4365 RIVAKAVYDN

-4402 EDYPFFQG
+4402 EDYHFYQG
-4410 LVYLLENNVST
+4410 LVYLLENDVST
-4421 LGYELTFST
+4421 LGYDLTFST

-4436 VCEVRDLKPNGGNII
+4436 VCEVRDLKPNGANIL

-4459 YVHLVCQMKMTG
+4459 YVHLVCQMRMTG
-4471 AIRKQLSA
+4471 AIRKQLA
-4479 YLEGFYEIIPKR
+4479 AFLEGFYEIIPKR

-4512 IDDLKANTEYH
+4512 IDDLKSNTEYH
-4523 KYQSSSIQIQW
+4523 KYQSNSIQIQW

-4603 YESYEKLRHMLL
+4603 YESFEKLRHMLL

>member
-6 SKLKKTPT
+6 TKLKKTPT
-14 EAPADCRT
+14 EAPADCRA
-22 LIEKLKGCRDEQLLL
+22 LIDKLKVCNDEQLLL
-37 ELQHIKTWNIG
+37 ELQQIKTWNIG

-63 GILCDAGQ
+63 GILADAGQ

-77 WLLVCDRP
+77 WMLVCDRP
-85 DNGQLKALLL
+85 EKEQLKMLLL

-123 LASCDMQVVLS
+123 LASSDMQVVLA

-153 SDKRTPLLARLQHLA
+153 SDKRTPLLTRLQHLA

-181 ECCRDLP
+181 ECCRDLH
-188 MTKYPPSATTLH
+188 MMKYPPSATTLH
-200 FEFYAEPG
+200 FEFYADPG
-208 PEVKVERKT
+208 AEVKIEKRT

-234 ESPSEIMESLTVMY
+234 ESPSEIMESLTKMY
-248 NIPKDKQTLLFTHIR
+248 SIPKDKQMLLFTHIR
-263 LAHGFSNHK
+263 LAHGFSNHR

-308 ELVDVLQITDKQLV
+308 ELVDVLQITDKQLME
-322 DIKAASLRTL
+322 IKAASLRTL

-343 LSNIIDCTGTASY
+343 LSSIIDCTGTASY

-373 PLMEPYPHQF
+373 PSMDPYPHQF

-446 AFQSHTGLTIFI
+446 AFQSHSGLSIFI
-458 SRLEHEVD
+458 YRLEHEVD
-466 LSRKECPFVIKP
+466 LCRKECPFVIKP
-478 KIQRPNSTVESE
+478 KIQRPSTAQEGE
-490 DMDTDVD
+490 EMETDMDVTDVT
-497 GQSES
+497 
-502 LSEERMESSPGPS
+502 MESSPS
-515 TSSGSR
+515 SSISMEHRLDVELRASSSSSSSISSGPGPR
-521 PETDHRAQSS
+521 P
-531 TASTPRTGLQCI
+531 GVQCI

-630 LLIKDSL
+630 LLIKD
-637 SLQVPATR
+637 VPATR

-657 LCLNARGLHSFVQCQ
+657 LCLNARGLQSFVQCQ

-738 GRAPEYICQKPSI
+738 GRDPKYICQKPSI
-751 QKTDG
+751 QKADG
-756 TVTAPPAR
+756 TAAAPPPR
-764 SSHAAEEASSED
+764 SNHAAEEASSED
-776 EEEEEALHTFTQQQ
+776 EEEEEVQAMQSFNSTQQNET
-790 GEPESNR
+790 EPN
-797 QSVPVELVVG
+797 QQVVG

-849 LPLVSILGLPNL
+849 LPLVTILGLPNL

-889 VLQEGLCQLDSILSA
+889 VLQEGLLQLDSILSS

-909 RPIEVPGGSVLLRE
+909 RPIESPGGSVLLRE
-923 LATAGHVT
+923 LACAGNVA
-931 DATLSARATPL
+931 DATLSAQATPL

-949 HAYILMFVH
+949 HAYIMMFVH
-958 TCRVGQSEIRA
+958 TCRVGQSEIRS
-969 ISVNQWGSQ
+969 ISINQWGSQ
-978 LGLSVLNK
+978 LGLSVLSK

-1006 PNSLPPGCEFGQAD
+1006 PNSLPSGCEFGQAD
-1020 MQKLVPKEEKPSGS
+1020 MQKLVPKDEKTGTTQGGKRSDGDQDGTTGS
-1034 TTATASTSGSRRTA
+1034 MDASTQG
-1048 ESEAVAVDPSATCL
+1048 L
-1062 LEGMGLDG
+1062 LEGIGLDG

-1082 AGTSDPKTKSKLT
+1082 ASDSKGKSKIT
-1095 PAMATRIKQIK
+1095 PAMAARIKQIK

-1132 SPVRQRRSHHATSTG
+1132 SPVRQRRSHHAASTT

-1152 AARATASSL
+1152 AARSTASAL

-1209 LQKFFCSG
+1209 LQKFLCSG

-1230 SMGGKVPVS
+1230 SMGGKVPVA
-1239 EGLEHAELPDGTGE
+1239 EGLEHSDLPDGTGE

-1262 EKMVNPSTVLD
+1262 EKMVNPTTVLE
-1273 SPHSLPVKV
+1273 SPHSLPAKL
-1282 PGVTPTTP
+1282 PGGVQNFP
-1290 QFSALRFLIVTQK
+1290 QFSALRFLVVTQK
-1303 AAFSCICS
+1303 AAFTCIKN

-1335 ILRGEPVIQE
+1335 ILRGEPVIRE
-1345 RLAKEREGTARP
+1345 RLSKEKEGSRGEEDTGQ
-1357 EEEGGLGASTLPVGP
+1357 EEGGS
-1372 SSGGAGGAAVAPG
+1372 
-1385 AAVNAGEGPAGS
+1385 
-1397 VPGPAIGSSTAP
+1397 
-1409 PAPGGAAEDST
+1409 
-1420 NTTPRREPP
+1420 RREP
-1429 VNQAQLQ
+1429 Q
-1436 QAQGGSRERQ
+1436 
-1446 PNVNQQQ
+1446 VNQQQ

-1459 MGFSREHAM
+1459 MGFTREHAM
-1468 EALVNTSTMEQATEY
+1468 EALLNTSTMEQATEY
-1483 LLTHPPPLLSGA
+1483 LLTHPPPIMGGV
-1495 VRDMTMSE
+1495 VRDLSMSE

-1511 AMSLGQEEAARHREE
+1511 AMSLGQDIPMDQRAESPEEVACRKEE
-1526 DDRRAR
+1526 EERKAR
-1532 ERTEEEEARCLER
+1532 EKQEEEEAKCLEK
-1545 FLEAEPLDS
+1545 FQDADPLEQD
-1554 TELHAFTDSMLPGC
+1554 ELHTFTDTMLPGC

-1577 TVYRL
+1577 TVYRV
-1582 CDLLMTAIKRS
+1582 CDLIMTAIKRN
-1593 GPEYRDLILR
+1593 GADYRDMILK

-1614 VLIKAAIPLT
+1614 VLIKAALPLT
-1624 TSDTKTVSEWTRQ
+1624 TSDTKTVSEWISQ

-1662 LSCARVVENSG
+1662 LPCAWVVESSG

-1686 PCLQAAKEQKDIQTP
+1686 PCLQAAKEQKEVQTP

-1707 LLIIDFYEKMAVSSK
+1707 LLLIDFYEKTAISSK
-1722 RRAQMNKYLQPNGN
+1722 RRAQMTKYLQSNNN

-1748 CSYSASNNGTID
+1748 CSYSASNNSTID
-1760 SAWRAGESSVRFTAG
+1760 SAWKSGETSVRFTAG
-1775 RRRYTVQFNTMVQVN
+1775 RRRYTVQFTTMVQVN

-1799 MLTVQRVPRV
+1799 MLTLLRVPRLN
-1809 PKPAK
+1809 KNSKNSNGQELEK
-1814 TGSMTDSEREEG
+1814 TLEESKEMDIKRKENKTSDTPLALDSTNTEKETSL
-1826 DKGKAEETQTDPDSA
+1826 EETKIG
-1841 PVAVEMSAPKD
+1841 EI
-1852 DNTSPQL
+1852 L
-1859 KESFSGPS
+1859 
-1867 APAAPPPAAPLD
+1867 
-1879 PTSER
+1879 
-1884 TGAGGAI
+1884 I
-1891 VVQGLTEDM
+1891 QGLTEDM
-1900 TTVLIRAC
+1900 VTVLIRAC
-1908 VSMIS
+1908 VSMLG

-1932 RTHHYAMMFAELKST
+1932 RDHKYAMMFAELKST
-1947 RMILGLTQGSG
+1947 RMILNLTQSSG

-1965 VTLLFRHI
+1965 VTLLLRHI
-1973 IEDPATLRHTM
+1973 IEDPCTLRHTM
-1984 EKVVRSAVTSGAGS
+1984 EKVVRSAATSGAGS

-2029 CFADTAN
+2029 IFTEVAN
-2036 SCVRIALPAPRGA
+2036 CCIRIALPAPRGS

-2076 KLSPLPPIPDTIK
+2076 KPSPLPVIPDTIK

-2104 PEEAERPEEPAV
+2104 PEEADKSDPK
-2116 AVPGGQ
+2116 PGGMTQ
-2122 DLCQI
+2122 EVGQL
-2127 LQDDDVYQQ
+2127 LQDMGDDVYQQ
-2136 YRLTRQG
+2136 YRSLTRQS
-2143 SDFDSQSAFHINAQ
+2143 SDFDAQTGFSINSQ
-2157 VFTADG
+2157 VFAADG
-2163 AVADSSQSGTPQGE
+2163 SSTETSASGVSQGE
-2177 GEALPPCSS
+2177 V
-2186 PPASTASTPEEM
+2186 STPEES
-2198 REEKKEVEG
+2198 RDGKKDKEG
-2207 ENGASSEE
+2207 DRASEE
-2215 GKGAKA
+2215 GKQKGKG
-2221 KASKPLMPTSTILR
+2221 SKPLMPTSTILR

-2248 TLIASY
+2248 TLIANYSY
-2254 CYTAGQSELIKED
+2254 TVGQSELIKED

-2274 LDHLLPHTQSS
+2274 LDHLLPHTQNA

-2299 SLAAAGTGTDAQV
+2299 SLAASGSGTDAQV

-2322 SRALAMAEGTEKHA
+2322 GRALAMAESTEKHA

-2356 SFYSTAAAKTQH
+2356 SFYSSATAKTQH

-2421 PSSLFGGKGG
+2421 PSSLFGSKSA
-2431 SSKNKAEHDTVGAAR
+2431 SSKSKSEQDAQGAAQ
-2446 DSNSTTQGT
+2446 DSNSNQ
-2455 TGDSVEGTLVE
+2455 
-2466 GSHRVQGT
+2466 
-2474 DSDLM
+2474 
-2479 DGETEGD
+2479 
-2486 TVVIAGQ
+2486 
-2493 PEVLST
+2493 
-2499 TAMQV
+2499 
-2504 ENELVDLIDEL
+2504 
-2515 LERDAGAVNSSII
+2515 
-2528 VGRGSGE
+2528 
-2535 DESQED
+2535 
-2541 VLMDEAP
+2541 
-2548 SNISQAST
+2548 
-2556 LQTNREDSMNIL
+2556 
-2568 EPEDEE
+2568 
-2574 HTQEEDSSGS
+2574 
-2584 NDDEDSQDEEEEEE
+2584 QD
-2598 EEEEEDQDD
+2598 
-2607 EEGDE
+2607 
-2612 DDDDEGSEMELDE
+2612 
-2625 DFPDINAAPHI
+2625 P
-2636 RFERFDRD
+2636 
-2644 DDLII
+2644 
-2649 EFDNMFSTTADIP
+2649 ADIP
-2662 PSPGNIPSS
+2662 PSPGNIPTT

-2680 HGSLTLGGAGTNNRL
+2680 HSSLTLGSGSSTTRL
-2695 AQGMGRSQ
+2695 TQGIGRSQ

-2758 RARLLVGNEDVHII
+2758 RARLLVGNDDVHII
-2772 ARSDDELLDDFFHEQ
+2772 ARSDDELLDDFFHDQ
-2787 SSTGGQAGTLS
+2787 STATSQAGTLS
-2798 SIPTALTRWTD
+2798 SIPTALTRWTE

-2820 DCVAVV
+2820 DCVSVV
-2826 KVPIL
+2826 KVPIVN
-2831 QHLETLRDEE
+2831 HLEFLRDEE

-2848 RRRQLAEEE
+2848 RRKQLAEEE
-2857 EAKQNDRRTGGEEAR
+2857 TKITDKGKEDKENRDQSAQCAASKTNDSTEQNLSDGTPMPDSYPATPSSTDVATSEPRETLVTLQPSQQQPTLPTPPALGEIPQELQSPIGEGGSSTQLLMPVEPEE
-2872 EQSLQGSGLGTVNG
+2872 LGPT
-2886 AAGETTAEGE
+2886 
-2896 PQGSG
+2896 
-2901 VSCLDPPRVSEGF
+2901 R
-2914 LTAPPSGEVTPTT
+2914 PSGEAETT
-2927 PAPHEQA
+2927 
-2934 LVSLETAI
+2934 
-2942 SQQVHQPIA
+2942 
-2951 DLLLAESHANSLVTL
+2951 
-2966 AGAGLPDLTASSDR
+2966 
-2980 LNCEAEA
+2980 
-2987 SQMEMSPA
+2987 QMELSPA
-2995 PPIASLSPDI
+2995 PTITSLSPERAEDSDAL
-3005 VETSEPAAVGV
+3005 TAVS

-3025 TSSPVSATQEEPN
+3025 TSSLASCTLEEAVGDA
-3038 PAQAVHLSQELSGS
+3038 PA
-3052 GDSGVTDTHTDAE
+3052 
-3065 TGSTTVS
+3065 TGSSEQPTAGSS
-3072 TPGETMPL
+3072 TPGDAPPVVTEVQGRGDGSGEPTQPPED
-3080 SDRANS
+3080 SSPPASSESSSTRDSAV
-3086 QSQAIQEEP
+3086 AISGADSRGILEEP
-3095 LPSTSNEDED
+3095 LPSTSSEEED

-3125 EDIRRE
+3125 DDIRRE
-3131 VLQNQLGIRPPAR
+3131 VLQNQLGIRPPTRTA
-3144 PPASS
+3144 
-3149 TLPSTTTP
+3149 PSTNNSAP
-3157 VLGGGPGVTE
+3157 AVVGNPGVTE

-3191 QQRRELSQQP
+3191 QQRRELAQNASS
-3201 TQGDTPLD
+3201 DTPMD
-3209 PVTFIQTLPSELRR
+3209 PVTFIQTLPSDLRR

-3241 AAEAA
+3241 AAEAQ

-3253 VSARQRQLMH
+3253 ARQRQLMH
-3263 ERLFGHSSSSALSAI
+3263 ERLFGHSSTSALSAI

-3284 TSRLGGNRGVQYTRL
+3284 TSRLSGNRGVQYTRL

-3305 TFQMGGGANHSRPSS
+3305 TFQMGGSSSHNRPSGS
-3320 SSVDSLLRLRGRL
+3320 NVDTLLRLRGRL

-3362 LRNLCYHSQTRG
+3362 LRNLCYHAQTRH

-3379 LLSILQRSSESEVCV
+3379 LLSILQRSSESELCI
-3394 ETTRLE
+3394 ETP
-3400 DARGKRTAGGQGG
+3400 K
-3413 YGGSKGSTT
+3413 
-3422 TATAASSLSSSS
+3422 LSSSEEKGKKSSKSCGS
-3434 SSSLELINRV
+3434 SSHENRPLDLLHKM
-3444 ESRSSSQLSWLSV
+3444 ESKSSNQLSWLSV

-3473 RASGR
+3473 RSGGR
-3478 KHADRHS
+3478 KHTEKHAS
-3485 AGGTSGGPGGTLGG
+3485 S
-3499 GVQGVTAGVT
+3499 
-3509 CPGGGGS
+3509 GS

-3548 QQRCKDLLSSSTS
+3548 QQRTKETNCESDRERGSKACSPCSSQSTS
-3561 DLDSR
+3561 S
-3566 LCAAASIVTGTAGGG
+3566 
-3581 SRSTQT
+3581 
-3587 NTCSTPSSAQNSLG
+3587 
-3601 GGACGT
+3601 
-3607 AITPQSLGIST
+3607 GICT

-3629 MNVSRKGKASMKT
+3629 MNVSRKGKNSVKS
-3642 VPLGAGGEAEG
+3642 VPVSAGGEGETSP
-3653 AQYSLEASPLG
+3653 YSLEASPLG

-3694 ALPDNKATEVPAGH
+3694 ALPENKVSEAQANSGSSASSTTVATSTTSTTTISATSSTSTLPAATTPVTSVPALV
-3708 QAPQSTTA
+3708 
-3716 GAGNPATATSAAA
+3716 AA
-3729 TAGAPGSVS
+3729 TAISTIAVAASTTVTTPTTATTTVS
-3738 ASAQGIT
+3738 TATTTKASKSPAK
-3745 VGVVVPAQGS
+3745 VGDIGS
-3755 SSTAIV
+3755 SSSTDFKMV
-3761 SIPTSTGASA
+3761 SS
-3771 TGKHRATVL
+3771 
-3780 CIESDTKLASTGL
+3780 GL
-3793 TEKQLQLSVEVLTS
+3793 TENQLQLSVEVLTS

-3813 GLEDAANILLQLSRG
+3813 GLEDAANVLLQLSRG
-3828 DGTTRDTVLR
+3828 DPGTRDTVLK
-3838 LLLSGARH
+3838 LLLNGARH

-3868 QQRRARADAQSPD
+3868 QQRRAQCETLSPD
-3881 APAEDTSISARLK
+3881 GMPEEQPQTTKLK
-3894 AGKLSSRRGR
+3894 GKMQS
-3904 RFDGSE
+3904 RFDVAE
-3910 SVVIVAAQKRT
+3910 NVVIVASQKRP
-3921 LGGRELQLPCM
+3921 LGGRELQLPSM
-3932 SSLTSKTSTQKF
+3932 SMLTSKTSTQKF

-3951 IIQLREDTRRANK
+3951 IIQLRDDTRRANK
-3964 KAKQTGRLGSTSLGS
+3964 KAKQTGRLGSSGLGS

-4008 RLQQAPPPSASV
+4008 RQQQ
-4020 AAVTTSGSSVA
+4020 
-4031 APHAPAAAPGTASAA
+4031 AA
-4046 TSEVGSVSEPQ
+4046 TSESSQSEASVRREE
-4057 AVQRDDS
+4057 S
-4064 PMDVDQPSPLEQDPA
+4064 PMDVDQPSPSAQDT
-4079 PLDEE
+4079 
-4084 GNSQSETE
+4084 QSIGSDGTPQGEKEKE
-4092 ERLPDLPLLSEQ
+4092 ERPPELPLLSEQ
-4104 LLLDE
+4104 LNLDE

-4156 TRESQLSHIKDEP
+4156 TRESQLAHIKDEP

-4197 ISSNLPPDTQKF
+4197 ISSSLPPDTQKF

-4240 DYIRILDFDVK
+4240 DYIRVLDFDVK

-4290 KSPEDMKN
+4290 KSPEEMKN

-4326 MFNAMYAL
+4326 MFNPMYAL

-4365 RVVAKAVYDN
+4365 RIVAKAVYDN

-4402 EDYPFFQG
+4402 EDYHFYQG
-4410 LVYLLENNVST
+4410 LVYLLENDVST
-4421 LGYELTFST
+4421 LGYDLTFST

-4436 VCEVRDLKPNGGNII
+4436 VCEVRDLKPNGANIL

-4459 YVHLVCQMKMTG
+4459 YVHLVCQMRMTG
-4471 AIRKQLSA
+4471 AIRKQLA
-4479 YLEGFYEIIPKR
+4479 AFLEGFYEIIPKR

-4512 IDDLKANTEYH
+4512 IDDLKSNTEYH
-4523 KYQSSSIQIQW
+4523 KYQSNSIQIQW

-4603 YESYEKLRHMLL
+4603 YESFEKLRHMLL

>member
-6 SKLKKTPT
+6 TKLKKTPT
-14 EAPADCRT
+14 EAPADCRA
-22 LIEKLKGCRDEQLLL
+22 LIDKLKVCNDEQLLL
-37 ELQHIKTWNIG
+37 ELQQIKTWNIG

-63 GILCDAGQ
+63 GILADAGQ

-77 WLLVCDRP
+77 WMLVCDRP
-85 DNGQLKALLL
+85 EKEQLKMLLL

-123 LASCDMQVVLS
+123 LASSDMQVVLA

-153 SDKRTPLLARLQHLA
+153 SDKRTPLLTRLQHLA

-181 ECCRDLP
+181 ECCRDLH
-188 MTKYPPSATTLH
+188 MMKYPPSATTLH
-200 FEFYAEPG
+200 FEFYADPG
-208 PEVKVERKT
+208 AEVKIEKRT
-217 SSNTLHYIH
+217 TSNTLHYIH

-234 ESPSEIMESLTVMY
+234 ESPSEIMESLTKMY
-248 NIPKDKQTLLFTHIR
+248 SIPKDKQMLLFTHIR
-263 LAHGFSNHK
+263 LAHGFSNHR

-308 ELVDVLQITDKQLV
+308 ELVDVLQITDKQLME
-322 DIKAASLRTL
+322 IKAASLRTL

-343 LSNIIDCTGTASY
+343 LSSIIDCTGTASY

-373 PLMEPYPHQF
+373 PSMDPYPHQF

-446 AFQSHTGLTIFI
+446 AFQSHSGLSIFI
-458 SRLEHEVD
+458 YRLEHEVD
-466 LSRKECPFVIKP
+466 LCRKECPFVIKP
-478 KIQRPNSTVESE
+478 KIQRPSTTQEGE
-490 DMDTDVD
+490 EMETDMDVADVT
-497 GQSES
+497 
-502 LSEERMESSPGPS
+502 MENSPGS
-515 TSSGSR
+515 SASMEHRLDVELRATSSS
-521 PETDHRAQSS
+521 SS
-531 TASTPRTGLQCI
+531 TICPGPRPGVQCI

-630 LLIKDSL
+630 LLIKD
-637 SLQVPATR
+637 VPATR

-657 LCLNARGLHSFVQCQ
+657 LCLNARGLQSFVQCQ

-738 GRAPEYICQKPSI
+738 GRDPKYICQKPSI
-751 QKTDG
+751 QKADG
-756 TVTAPPAR
+756 TATAPPPR
-764 SSHAAEEASSED
+764 SNHAAEEASSED
-776 EEEEEALHTFTQQQ
+776 EEEEEVQAMQSFNSSQQNET
-790 GEPESNR
+790 EPN
-797 QSVPVELVVG
+797 QQVVG

-820 LNVMKFVESI
+820 LNVVRFMMKFVESI

-849 LPLVSILGLPNL
+849 LPLVTILGLPNL

-889 VLQEGLCQLDSILSA
+889 VLQEGLLQLDSILSS

-909 RPIEVPGGSVLLRE
+909 RPIESPGGSVLLRE
-923 LATAGHVT
+923 LACAGNVA
-931 DATLSARATPL
+931 DATLSAQATPL

-949 HAYILMFVH
+949 HAYIMMFVH
-958 TCRVGQSEIRA
+958 TCRVGQSEIRS

-978 LGLSVLNK
+978 LGLSVLSK

-1006 PNSLPPGCEFGQAD
+1006 PNSLPSGCEFGQAD
-1020 MQKLVPKEEKPSGS
+1020 MQKLVPKDEKAGTTQGGKRSDGEQDAAAGS
-1034 TTATASTSGSRRTA
+1034 MDASTQG
-1048 ESEAVAVDPSATCL
+1048 L
-1062 LEGMGLDG
+1062 LEGIGLDG

-1082 AGTSDPKTKSKLT
+1082 ASDSKGKSKIT
-1095 PAMATRIKQIK
+1095 PAMAARIKQIK

-1132 SPVRQRRSHHATSTG
+1132 SPVRQRRSHHAASTT

-1152 AARATASSL
+1152 AARSTASAL

-1209 LQKFFCSG
+1209 LQKFLCSG

-1230 SMGGKVPVS
+1230 SMGGKVPVA
-1239 EGLEHAELPDGTGE
+1239 EGLEHSDLPDGTGE

-1262 EKMVNPSTVLD
+1262 EKMVNPTTVLE
-1273 SPHSLPVKV
+1273 SPHSLPAKL
-1282 PGVTPTTP
+1282 PGSVQNFP
-1290 QFSALRFLIVTQK
+1290 QFSALRFLVVTQK
-1303 AAFSCICS
+1303 AAFTCIKN

-1335 ILRGEPVIQE
+1335 ILRGEPVIRE
-1345 RLAKEREGTARP
+1345 RLSKEKEGSRGEEDTGQ
-1357 EEEGGLGASTLPVGP
+1357 EEGGS
-1372 SSGGAGGAAVAPG
+1372 
-1385 AAVNAGEGPAGS
+1385 
-1397 VPGPAIGSSTAP
+1397 
-1409 PAPGGAAEDST
+1409 
-1420 NTTPRREPP
+1420 RRDP
-1429 VNQAQLQ
+1429 Q
-1436 QAQGGSRERQ
+1436 
-1446 PNVNQQQ
+1446 VNQQQ

-1459 MGFSREHAM
+1459 MGFTREHAM
-1468 EALVNTSTMEQATEY
+1468 EALLNTSTMEQATEY
-1483 LLTHPPPLLSGA
+1483 LLTHPPPIMGGV
-1495 VRDMTMSE
+1495 VRDLSMSE

-1511 AMSLGQEEAARHREE
+1511 AMSLGQDIPMDQRAESPEEVACRKEE
-1526 DDRRAR
+1526 EERKAR
-1532 ERTEEEEARCLER
+1532 EKQEEEEAKCLEK
-1545 FLEAEPLDS
+1545 FQDADPLEQD
-1554 TELHAFTDSMLPGC
+1554 ELHTFTDTMLPGC

-1577 TVYRL
+1577 TVYRV
-1582 CDLLMTAIKRS
+1582 CDLIMTAIKRN
-1593 GPEYRDLILR
+1593 GADYRDMILK

-1614 VLIKAAIPLT
+1614 VLIKAALPLT
-1624 TSDTKTVSEWTRQ
+1624 TSDTKTVSEWISQ

-1662 LSCARVVENSG
+1662 LPCAWVVESSG

-1686 PCLQAAKEQKDIQTP
+1686 PCLQAAKEQKEVQTP

-1707 LLIIDFYEKMAVSSK
+1707 LLLIDFYEKTAISSK
-1722 RRAQMNKYLQPNGN
+1722 RRAQMTKYLQSNNN

-1748 CSYSASNNGTID
+1748 CSYSASNNSTID
-1760 SAWRAGESSVRFTAG
+1760 SAWKSGETSVRFTAG
-1775 RRRYTVQFNTMVQVN
+1775 RRRYTVQFTTMVQVN

-1799 MLTVQRVPRV
+1799 MLTLLRVPRLN
-1809 PKPAK
+1809 KNSKNSNGQELEK
-1814 TGSMTDSEREEG
+1814 TLEESKEM
-1826 DKGKAEETQTDPDSA
+1826 DIKRKENKGNDTPLATENTNTEKETSLEETKMGDI
-1841 PVAVEMSAPKD
+1841 
-1852 DNTSPQL
+1852 L
-1859 KESFSGPS
+1859 
-1867 APAAPPPAAPLD
+1867 
-1879 PTSER
+1879 
-1884 TGAGGAI
+1884 I
-1891 VVQGLTEDM
+1891 QGLTEDM
-1900 TTVLIRAC
+1900 VTVLIRAC
-1908 VSMIS
+1908 VSMLG

-1932 RTHHYAMMFAELKST
+1932 RDHKYAMMFAELKST
-1947 RMILGLTQGSG
+1947 RMILNLTQSSG

-1965 VTLLFRHI
+1965 VTLLLRHI
-1973 IEDPATLRHTM
+1973 IEDPCTLRHTM
-1984 EKVVRSAVTSGAGS
+1984 EKVVRSAATSGAGS

-2029 CFADTAN
+2029 IFTEVAN
-2036 SCVRIALPAPRGA
+2036 CCIRIALPAPRGS

-2076 KLSPLPPIPDTIK
+2076 KPSPLPVIPDTIK

-2104 PEEAERPEEPAV
+2104 PEEAEKSDPKA
-2116 AVPGGQ
+2116 GGMTQ
-2122 DLCQI
+2122 EVGQL
-2127 LQDDDVYQQ
+2127 LQDMGDDVYQQ
-2136 YRLTRQG
+2136 YRSLTRQS
-2143 SDFDSQSAFHINAQ
+2143 SDFDTQSGFAINSQ
-2157 VFTADG
+2157 VFAADG
-2163 AVADSSQSGTPQGE
+2163 ASTETSTPGASQE
-2177 GEALPPCSS
+2177 V
-2186 PPASTASTPEEM
+2186 STPEES
-2198 REEKKEVEG
+2198 RDGKKDKEG
-2207 ENGASSEE
+2207 DRASEE
-2215 GKGAKA
+2215 GKQKGKG
-2221 KASKPLMPTSTILR
+2221 SKPLMPTSTILR

-2248 TLIASY
+2248 TLIANYSY
-2254 CYTAGQSELIKED
+2254 TVGQSELIKED

-2274 LDHLLPHTQSS
+2274 LDHLLPHTQNA

-2299 SLAAAGTGTDAQV
+2299 SLAAAGSGTDAQV

-2322 SRALAMAEGTEKHA
+2322 GRALAMAESTEKHA

-2356 SFYSTAAAKTQH
+2356 SFYSSATAKTQH

-2421 PSSLFGGKGG
+2421 PSSLFG
-2431 SSKNKAEHDTVGAAR
+2431 SKSASNKSKAEQDAQGASQDANSNQQDPGEPGEAEVQEEDHDV
-2446 DSNSTTQGT
+2446 TQT
-2455 TGDSVEGTLVE
+2455 EVADGDI
-2466 GSHRVQGT
+2466 
-2474 DSDLM
+2474 M
-2479 DGETEGD
+2479 DGEAETD
-2486 TVVIAGQ
+2486 SVVIAGQ
-2493 PEVLST
+2493 PEVLSSQE
-2499 TAMQV
+2499 MQV
-2504 ENELVDLIDEL
+2504 ENELEDLIDEL
-2515 LERDAGAVNSSII
+2515 LERDG
-2528 VGRGSGE
+2528 GSG
-2535 DESQED
+2535 
-2541 VLMDEAP
+2541 
-2548 SNISQAST
+2548 NST
-2556 LQTNREDSMNIL
+2556 
-2568 EPEDEE
+2568 
-2574 HTQEEDSSGS
+2574 
-2584 NDDEDSQDEEEEEE
+2584 
-2598 EEEEEDQDD
+2598 
-2607 EEGDE
+2607 
-2612 DDDDEGSEMELDE
+2612 
-2625 DFPDINAAPHI
+2625 
-2636 RFERFDRD
+2636 
-2644 DDLII
+2644 II
-2649 EFDNMFSTTADIP
+2649 ADIP
-2662 PSPGNIPSS
+2662 PSPGNIPTT

-2680 HGSLTLGGAGTNNRL
+2680 HSSLTLGSGSSTTRL
-2695 AQGMGRSQ
+2695 TQGIGRSQ

-2758 RARLLVGNEDVHII
+2758 RARLLVGNDDVHII
-2772 ARSDDELLDDFFHEQ
+2772 ARSDDELLDDFFHDQ
-2787 SSTGGQAGTLS
+2787 STATSQAGTLS
-2798 SIPTALTRWTD
+2798 SIPTALTRWTE

-2820 DCVAVV
+2820 DCVSVV
-2826 KVPIL
+2826 KVPIVN
-2831 QHLETLRDEE
+2831 HLEFLRDEE

-2848 RRRQLAEEE
+2848 RRKQLAEEE
-2857 EAKQNDRRTGGEEAR
+2857 TKITDKGKEDKENRDQSAQCTSSKTNDSTEQNLSDGTPMPDSYPTTPSSTDAATSEAKDTLVTLQPSQQQSTLPPPPALGEIPHEL
-2872 EQSLQGSGLGTVNG
+2872 QSP
-2886 AAGETTAEGE
+2886 AGEGGNSAQLLMPVE
-2896 PQGSG
+2896 PEELGST
-2901 VSCLDPPRVSEGF
+2901 R
-2914 LTAPPSGEVTPTT
+2914 PSGEAETT
-2927 PAPHEQA
+2927 
-2934 LVSLETAI
+2934 
-2942 SQQVHQPIA
+2942 
-2951 DLLLAESHANSLVTL
+2951 
-2966 AGAGLPDLTASSDR
+2966 
-2980 LNCEAEA
+2980 
-2987 SQMEMSPA
+2987 QMELSPA
-2995 PPIASLSPDI
+2995 PTISRDLTSPCDFLLASLSPERAEDSDAL
-3005 VETSEPAAVGV
+3005 TAVS

-3025 TSSPVSATQEEPN
+3025 TSSLASCTLEEAVGDTSAAGSSEQPTAGSSTPGDAPPVVTEVQGRGDRSGE
-3038 PAQAVHLSQELSGS
+3038 PAQAPENC
-3052 GDSGVTDTHTDAE
+3052 
-3065 TGSTTVS
+3065 S
-3072 TPGETMPL
+3072 TPASSESSSTRESAVAISGA
-3080 SDRANS
+3080 DS
-3086 QSQAIQEEP
+3086 QGILEEP
-3095 LPSTSNEDED
+3095 LPSTSSEEED

-3125 EDIRRE
+3125 DDIRRE
-3131 VLQNQLGIRPPAR
+3131 VLQNQLGIRPPTRTA
-3144 PPASS
+3144 
-3149 TLPSTTTP
+3149 PSTNGSTP
-3157 VLGGGPGVTE
+3157 AVVANPGVTE

-3191 QQRRELSQQP
+3191 QQRRELAQNASS
-3201 TQGDTPLD
+3201 DTPMD
-3209 PVTFIQTLPSELRR
+3209 PVTFIQTLPSDLRR

-3241 AAEAA
+3241 AAEAQ

-3253 VSARQRQLMH
+3253 ARQRQLMH
-3263 ERLFGHSSSSALSAI
+3263 ERLFGHSSTSALSAI

-3284 TSRLGGNRGVQYTRL
+3284 TSRLSGNRGVQYTRL

-3305 TFQMGGGANHSRPSS
+3305 TFQMGGSSSHNRPSGS
-3320 SSVDSLLRLRGRL
+3320 NVDTLLRLRGRL

-3362 LRNLCYHSQTRG
+3362 LRNLCYHAQTRH

-3379 LLSILQRSSESEVCV
+3379 LLSILQRSSESELCI
-3394 ETTRLE
+3394 ETP
-3400 DARGKRTAGGQGG
+3400 K
-3413 YGGSKGSTT
+3413 
-3422 TATAASSLSSSS
+3422 LSSSEEKGKKSSKSCGS
-3434 SSSLELINRV
+3434 SSHENRPLDLLHKM
-3444 ESRSSSQLSWLSV
+3444 ESKSSNQLSWLSV

-3473 RASGR
+3473 RSGGR
-3478 KHADRHS
+3478 KHTEKHAS
-3485 AGGTSGGPGGTLGG
+3485 S
-3499 GVQGVTAGVT
+3499 
-3509 CPGGGGS
+3509 GS

-3548 QQRCKDLLSSSTS
+3548 QQRTKETNCESDRERGGSKQACSPCSSQSTS
-3561 DLDSR
+3561 S
-3566 LCAAASIVTGTAGGG
+3566 
-3581 SRSTQT
+3581 
-3587 NTCSTPSSAQNSLG
+3587 
-3601 GGACGT
+3601 
-3607 AITPQSLGIST
+3607 GICT

-3629 MNVSRKGKASMKT
+3629 MNVSRKGKNSVKS
-3642 VPLGAGGEAEG
+3642 VPVSTGNEGESSP
-3653 AQYSLEASPLG
+3653 YSLEASPLG

-3694 ALPDNKATEVPAGH
+3694 ALPENKVSETQTNSNSSTSSTTVAT
-3708 QAPQSTTA
+3708 STTA
-3716 GAGNPATATSAAA
+3716 TITATSNTPTPPAATTPVTSAPALVAA
-3729 TAGAPGSVS
+3729 TAIST
-3738 ASAQGIT
+3738 IT
-3745 VGVVVPAQGS
+3745 VAASTTVTTPTTATTTVSTTTKASKSPAKVGDGGS
-3755 SSTAIV
+3755 SSADFKMV
-3761 SIPTSTGASA
+3761 SS
-3771 TGKHRATVL
+3771 
-3780 CIESDTKLASTGL
+3780 GL
-3793 TEKQLQLSVEVLTS
+3793 TENQLQLSVEVLTS

-3813 GLEDAANILLQLSRG
+3813 GLEDAANVLLQLSRG
-3828 DGTTRDTVLR
+3828 DPGTRDTVLK
-3838 LLLSGARH
+3838 LLLNGARH

-3868 QQRRARADAQSPD
+3868 QQRRAQCETLSPD
-3881 APAEDTSISARLK
+3881 GLPEEQPQTTKLK
-3894 AGKLSSRRGR
+3894 GKMQS
-3904 RFDGSE
+3904 RFDMAE
-3910 SVVIVAAQKRT
+3910 NVVIVASQKRP
-3921 LGGRELQLPCM
+3921 LGGRELQLPSM
-3932 SSLTSKTSTQKF
+3932 SMLTSKTSTQKF

-3951 IIQLREDTRRANK
+3951 IIQLRDDTRRANK
-3964 KAKQTGRLGSTSLGS
+3964 KAKQTGRLGSSGLGS

-4008 RLQQAPPPSASV
+4008 RQQQ
-4020 AAVTTSGSSVA
+4020 
-4031 APHAPAAAPGTASAA
+4031 AA
-4046 TSEVGSVSEPQ
+4046 TSEASQSEASVRREE
-4057 AVQRDDS
+4057 S
-4064 PMDVDQPSPLEQDPA
+4064 PMDVDQPSPSTHDTQSIG
-4079 PLDEE
+4079 LD
-4084 GNSQSETE
+4084 GNSQGEKEKE
-4092 ERLPDLPLLSEQ
+4092 ERPPELPLLSEQ
-4104 LLLDE
+4104 LSLDE

-4156 TRESQLSHIKDEP
+4156 TRESQLAHIKDEP

-4197 ISSNLPPDTQKF
+4197 ISSSLPPDTQKF

-4240 DYIRILDFDVK
+4240 DYIRVLDFDVK

-4290 KSPEDMKN
+4290 KSPEEMKN

-4326 MFNAMYAL
+4326 MFNPMYAL

-4365 RVVAKAVYDN
+4365 RIVAKAVYDN

-4402 EDYPFFQG
+4402 EDYHFYQG
-4410 LVYLLENNVST
+4410 LVYLLENDVST
-4421 LGYELTFST
+4421 LGYDLTFST

-4436 VCEVRDLKPNGGNII
+4436 VCEVRDLKPNGANIL

-4459 YVHLVCQMKMTG
+4459 YVHLVCQMRMTG
-4471 AIRKQLSA
+4471 AIRKQLA
-4479 YLEGFYEIIPKR
+4479 AFLEGFYEIIPKR

-4512 IDDLKANTEYH
+4512 IDDLKSNTEYH
-4523 KYQSSSIQIQW
+4523 KYQSNSIQIQW

-4603 YESYEKLRHMLL
+4603 YESFEKLRHMLL

>member
-22 LIEKLKGCRDEQLLL
+22 LIEKLKACNDEQLLV

-71 TVENMS
+71 TVESMT

-85 DNGQLKALLL
+85 ENGQLKALLL

-446 AFQSHTGLTIFI
+446 AFQSHSGLSIFI
-458 SRLEHEVD
+458 CRLEHEVD

-478 KIQRPNSTVESE
+478 KIQRPSAAVESE
-490 DMDTDVD
+490 DMDTDMD
-497 GQSES
+497 S
-502 LSEERMESSPGPS
+502 M
-515 TSSGSR
+515 
-521 PETDHRAQSS
+521 
-531 TASTPRTGLQCI
+531 QCI

-630 LLIKDSL
+630 LLIKD
-637 SLQVPATR
+637 VPATR

-751 QKTDG
+751 QKADG
-756 TVTAPPAR
+756 TVAVPPAR

-776 EEEEEALHTFTQQQ
+776 EEEEEALHTFSQQQ

-797 QSVPVELVVG
+797 QVVG

-889 VLQEGLCQLDSILSA
+889 VLQEGLCQLDSILTA

-923 LATAGHVT
+923 LANAGHVT

-1020 MQKLVPKEEKPSGS
+1020 MQKLVPKEEKPSG
-1034 TTATASTSGSRRTA
+1034 T
-1048 ESEAVAVDPSATCL
+1048 ESEAVSVDSSAGGL

-1070 DTLAPMETDEPT
+1070 DSLAPMETDEPT
-1082 AGTSDPKTKSKLT
+1082 ATDPKAKSKLT

-1147 TAPTP
+1147 TTPTP

-1217 GHNALFETFNWAL
+1217 GHDALFETFNWAL

-1239 EGLEHAELPDGTGE
+1239 EGLEHADLPDGTGE

-1273 SPHSLPVKV
+1273 SPHSLPAKV
-1282 PGVTPTTP
+1282 PGVTPTMP

-1303 AAFSCICS
+1303 AAFNCIRS

-1345 RLAKEREGTARP
+1345 RLAKEREGTVRP
-1357 EEEGGLGASTLPVGP
+1357 EEEGAST
-1372 SSGGAGGAAVAPG
+1372 
-1385 AAVNAGEGPAGS
+1385 GS
-1397 VPGPAIGSSTAP
+1397 PQ
-1409 PAPGGAAEDST
+1409 
-1420 NTTPRREPP
+1420 
-1429 VNQAQLQ
+1429 VNQAQLT
-1436 QAQGGSRERQ
+1436 
-1446 PNVNQQQ
+1446 
-1453 LQQLMD
+1453 QLMD

-1468 EALVNTSTMEQATEY
+1468 EALLNTSTMEQATEY
-1483 LLTHPPPLLSGA
+1483 LLTHPPPLSGA
-1495 VRDMTMSE
+1495 VRDLTMSE

-1511 AMSLGQEEAARHREE
+1511 AMSLGQEVSMEQRSDSPEVCT
-1526 DDRRAR
+1526 R
-1532 ERTEEEEARCLER
+1532 ERAEEEEARCLER
-1545 FLEAEPLDS
+1545 FMEAEPLDPQ
-1554 TELHAFTDSMLPGC
+1554 ELHAFTDSMLPGC

-1593 GPEYRDLILR
+1593 GPEFRDLMLG
-1603 QVVNQ
+1603 QVVHQ
-1608 VWEAAD
+1608 VSGWLH
-1614 VLIKAAIPLT
+1614 VTIL
-1624 TSDTKTVSEWTRQ
+1624 
-1637 MATLPQ
+1637 
-1643 ASNLA
+1643 ASPIANYIFFLCA
-1648 TRILLLT
+1648 
-1655 LLFEELK
+1655 
-1662 LSCARVVENSG
+1662 LSV
-1673 ILNVLIKLLEVVQ
+1673 
-1686 PCLQAAKEQKDIQTP
+1686 CLQ
-1701 KWITPV
+1701 
-1707 LLIIDFYEKMAVSSK
+1707 
-1722 RRAQMNKYLQPNGN
+1722 YLQPNGN

-1748 CSYSASNNGTID
+1748 CSYSASNNSTID

-1799 MLTVQRVPRV
+1799 MLTVQRVPRI

-1814 TGSMTDSEREEG
+1814 TGSITDSEREEG
-1826 DKGKAEETQTDPDSA
+1826 DRSKAEETQTDSGNITTDDS
-1841 PVAVEMSAPKD
+1841 S
-1852 DNTSPQL
+1852 QL
-1859 KESFSGPS
+1859 KE
-1867 APAAPPPAAPLD
+1867 
-1879 PTSER
+1879 TSS
-1884 TGAGGAI
+1884 
-1891 VVQGLTEDM
+1891 GLTEDM

-2029 CFADTAN
+2029 CFTETAN

-2104 PEEAERPEEPAV
+2104 PEEL
-2116 AVPGGQ
+2116 PGGQ

-2127 LQDDDVYQQ
+2127 LQDVGDDVYHQ

-2157 VFTADG
+2157 VFAADG
-2163 AVADSSQSGTPQGE
+2163 GVAESSQSGTPQGE
-2177 GEALPPCSS
+2177 
-2186 PPASTASTPEEM
+2186 ASTPEEM
-2198 REEKKEVEG
+2198 REEKKEQEG
-2207 ENGASSEE
+2207 EKGASSEE
-2215 GKGAKA
+2215 AKA
-2221 KASKPLMPTSTILR
+2221 AKVKASKPLMPTSTILR

-2274 LDHLLPHTQSS
+2274 LDHLLPHTQNS

-2322 SRALAMAEGTEKHA
+2322 SRALAMAEGAEKHA

-2431 SSKNKAEHDTVGAAR
+2431 SSKNKAEHDTVGTAR
-2446 DSNSTTQGT
+2446 DSNSNTQDQGES
-2455 TGDSVEGTLVE
+2455 GEAEPVE

-2499 TAMQV
+2499 QAMQV

-2515 LERDAGAVNSSII
+2515 LERDAGTVNSTII
-2528 VGRGSGE
+2528 VGRSGE

-2556 LQTNREDSMNIL
+2556 LQANREDSMNIL

-2680 HGSLTLGGAGTNNRL
+2680 HGSLTLGAAGTSSRL

-2787 SSTGGQAGTLS
+2787 SSTGGQAGKNHLRM
-2798 SIPTALTRWTD
+2798 INNQGLRLTFQ
-2809 ECKVLDAESMH
+2809 EH
-2820 DCVAVV
+2820 ICVC
-2826 KVPIL
+2826 
-2831 QHLETLRDEE
+2831 T
-2841 LEERREK
+2841 
-2848 RRRQLAEEE
+2848 
-2857 EAKQNDRRTGGEEAR
+2857 
-2872 EQSLQGSGLGTVNG
+2872 
-2886 AAGETTAEGE
+2886 
-2896 PQGSG
+2896 
-2901 VSCLDPPRVSEGF
+2901 
-2914 LTAPPSGEVTPTT
+2914 
-2927 PAPHEQA
+2927 
-2934 LVSLETAI
+2934 
-2942 SQQVHQPIA
+2942 
-2951 DLLLAESHANSLVTL
+2951 
-2966 AGAGLPDLTASSDR
+2966 
-2980 LNCEAEA
+2980 
-2987 SQMEMSPA
+2987 
-2995 PPIASLSPDI
+2995 SLSPDI

-3025 TSSPVSATQEEPN
+3025 TSSPASATQEEAAPN
-3038 PAQAVHLSQELSGS
+3038 PVQTAHLSTS
-3052 GDSGVTDTHTDAE
+3052 
-3065 TGSTTVS
+3065 VS
-3072 TPGETMPL
+3072 SPGETMPR
-3080 SDRANS
+3080 SDSADS

-3095 LPSTSNEDED
+3095 LPSTSNEEED

-3131 VLQNQLGIRPPAR
+3131 VLQNQLGIRPPSR
-3144 PPASS
+3144 PPAAS
-3149 TLPSTTTP
+3149 TLPSTTAP
-3157 VLGGGPGVTE
+3157 VLGGPGVTE

-3191 QQRRELSQQP
+3191 QQRRELAQQP
-3201 TQGDTPLD
+3201 PQGDTPLD

-3253 VSARQRQLMH
+3253 ARQRQLMH

-3284 TSRLGGNRGVQYTRL
+3284 TSRLGSNRGVQYTRL

-3305 TFQMGGGANHSRPSS
+3305 TFQMGGGTNHSRPSS

-3394 ETTRLE
+3394 ETSRLE
-3400 DARGKRTAGGQGG
+3400 DSRGKRSTQGG
-3413 YGGSKGSTT
+3413 CGGKGS
-3422 TATAASSLSSSS
+3422 AASSSLSSSS
-3434 SSSLELINRV
+3434 SSSSLELLNRV

-3473 RASGR
+3473 RAS
-3478 KHADRHS
+3478 
-3485 AGGTSGGPGGTLGG
+3485 
-3499 GVQGVTAGVT
+3499 AGVT
-3509 CPGGGGS
+3509 CAGGGGS

-3535 LIQLAKVFPSHFT
+3535 LIQLAKVSLPVFPSHFT
-3548 QQRCKDLLSSSTS
+3548 QQRCKDLSSSSS

-3566 LCAAASIVTGTAGGG
+3566 LCSGSTGGGGGGGG
-3581 SRSTQT
+3581 SRSGSQSM
-3587 NTCSTPSSAQNSLG
+3587 NNPSSNPPNTQNSLG
-3601 GGACGT
+3601 SCAS
-3607 AITPQSLGIST
+3607 TPQSLGIST

-3642 VPLGAGGEAEG
+3642 VPLGGSAEAEG
-3653 AQYSLEASPLG
+3653 AQFSLETCS
-3664 QLMNMLSHPVIRRSS
+3664 QLSLS
-3679 LLTEKL
+3679 LLK
-3685 LRLLSLISI
+3685 
-3694 ALPDNKATEVPAGH
+3694 
-3708 QAPQSTTA
+3708 
-3716 GAGNPATATSAAA
+3716 
-3729 TAGAPGSVS
+3729 
-3738 ASAQGIT
+3738 
-3745 VGVVVPAQGS
+3745 
-3755 SSTAIV
+3755 
-3761 SIPTSTGASA
+3761 
-3771 TGKHRATVL
+3771 
-3780 CIESDTKLASTGL
+3780 
-3793 TEKQLQLSVEVLTS
+3793 VLTS

-3828 DGTTRDTVLR
+3828 DSATRDTVLR

-3881 APAEDTSISARLK
+3881 APPEDSSLSARLK
-3894 AGKLSSRRGR
+3894 GKMTS
-3904 RFDGSE
+3904 RFDGAE

-4008 RLQQAPPPSASV
+4008 RLQQAPPP
-4020 AAVTTSGSSVA
+4020 TTSS
-4031 APHAPAAAPGTASAA
+4031 
-4046 TSEVGSVSEPQ
+4046 SVSEAQ
-4057 AVQRDDS
+4057 AAQRDDS
-4064 PMDVDQPSPLEQDPA
+4064 PMDVDQPSPLEPDPA
-4079 PLDEE
+4079 PLGTSE
-4084 GNSQSETE
+4084 GNSQLESE

-4326 MFNAMYAL
+4326 MFNPMYAL

-4393 SVRYTDMES
+4393 SVRYWS
-4402 EDYPFFQG
+4402 HWQ
-4410 LVYLLENNVST
+4410 LE
-4421 LGYELTFST
+4421 
-4430 EVQEFG
+4430 
-4436 VCEVRDLKPNGGNII
+4436 
-4451 VTEENKKE
+4451 
-4459 YVHLVCQMKMTG
+4459 
-4471 AIRKQLSA
+4471 LSS
-4479 YLEGFYEIIPKR
+4479 
-4491 LISIFTEQE
+4491 LISKRCVPNVLKIPTSCSLFNVISSPVINRE
-4500 LELLISGLPTID
+4500 L
-4512 IDDLKANTEYH
+4512 
-4523 KYQSSSIQIQW
+4523 
-4534 FWRALRSFDQADRA
+4534 FSFLV
-4548 KFLQFVTGTSKVP
+4548 FFYCIYLYTLT
-4561 LQGFAAL
+4561 
-4568 EGMNG
+4568 
-4573 IQKFQI
+4573 
-4579 HRDDRS
+4579 
-4585 TDRLPS
+4585 
-4591 AHTCFNQLDLPA
+4591 
-4603 YESYEKLRHMLL
+4603 
-4615 LAIQECSEGFGLA
+4615 